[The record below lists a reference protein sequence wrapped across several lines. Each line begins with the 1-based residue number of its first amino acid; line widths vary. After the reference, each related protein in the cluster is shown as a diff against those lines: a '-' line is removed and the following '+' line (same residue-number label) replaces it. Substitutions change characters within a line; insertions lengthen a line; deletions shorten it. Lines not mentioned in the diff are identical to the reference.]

1 MENYEFERGALMKRT
16 FGKILSFAL
25 VLAMV
30 LSMVPAVLAASATDT
45 SAYLAPGSNETFTYS
60 YTGTTGSAP
69 NMAELF
75 WVSSKEDVAT
85 VTNSKAPNSSKETQ
99 TVTAVSAGTTT
110 ISVWKNEADYKKN
123 GSNYY
128 SGSALKTWTVTVTEW
143 KVTLSFSGS
152 SSGWYYG
159 SGSSSTTTISAGE
172 KKTLTATVTGP
183 QGKVANAK
191 VKFEVASGNQTMLHF
206 DSLSSTGY
214 SSTKDVTVS
223 SGYSSTATSGTAAVD
238 VYGGSKGGF
247 VTITATIVGV
257 DTSKNTNAK
266 ATITPRVIGPES
278 WTVSLPTAQQTM
290 TIKKNDYSQ
299 KLTPSVVT
307 GNSSSTVSGAKFVY
321 KFLEKR
327 SPAVADKSEYV
338 LSDSSYYMQVY
349 DGSITPYRVT
359 SGPVK
364 VRVYVEG
371 YVNNDDPDAYPY
383 AEASIMIT
391 DSTANGVSIDY
402 KNESTKFKMNNGTYV
417 LACKDTNNGTDVVF
431 TDGTEIVTALTLKAT
446 VDSTNATADAKRV
459 TWTTNA
465 PEVARFGVNNSYTG
479 DEATL
484 TTTGA
489 GSVTVTAEVDG
500 KKATMTFTVWLARE
514 YDKIVTKPDIP
525 TAISS
530 REDAFNSFSQQLV
543 TVHLSRTDGTV
554 SLPMKNVQFMDSS
567 TIQLK
572 GWIDGFDTLNRVAY
586 FPKTS
591 GADVIESGTATVS
604 DIMIINQP
612 QDATYKLNATVGTL
626 SVTASITG
634 TNKTLKTFTWYD
646 NNNKAVKTES
656 VYSTSGTAVATRT
669 STLNLS
675 DFITSAGSYGFYCVI
690 SGGNTGNNTST
701 STINTRTA
709 MITIGGDYNV
719 KITPSASS
727 VKPGDTVTL
736 NAVPQQYNPARKTY
750 TDVTGKTYTVSW
762 TVTEG
767 SDVVTLNSR
776 TGSSVTLTA
785 KSGGTATIT
794 AETTIDGNKYTGT
807 QKITVTVPAAE
818 DVRLTL
824 EEDATYVMLDGGK
837 LSDAV
842 KKATSTTPSTFSF
855 TLPTTGTIYS
865 SSSLSSSISA
875 GNKYSASD
883 VSRMAFKPSRSAG
896 SYTIDYAAYGT
907 SGQIATGKLVIMT
920 NAGTVA
926 YHISANESQT
936 MQVSDFQSVYGS
948 GLSSVKFGTASD
960 SRGALYKG
968 SSTSSGKVGSE
979 SYYVSTGTTLLK
991 NVTFIAGSSTAK
1003 YSVVIPFTAYG
1014 SNGEA
1019 NGNLVIYV
1027 NDTHSVYSTGATFK
1041 SMAIADELAPESNA
1055 SSAYITITSVVG
1067 GKLYTQYSKINSCTA
1082 LAAKDLGSTRFSFS
1096 GSNSIDN
1103 LYVLPLADS
1112 KTVEVNYTINGSDKG
1127 TLTFKVVQ
1135 QTASSKFTDV
1145 SGSFKWAAN
1154 SVDFMSGNG
1163 LVNGISTKN
1172 PNVFGPGQN
1181 MTRAML
1187 VTILYRAAGEPS
1199 VAGITNKFTDNKQ
1212 NQYYY
1217 EPVLWASSKG
1227 IVNGAT
1233 ATTFDPDGK
1242 ITREQIAAI
1251 LYRYAGSPAASSSAL
1266 NGFADQSAVSSYAV
1280 TAMQWAVGNGI
1291 ITGVSTNGRTTLS
1304 AKNNATRAQVSVMLH
1319 RFLTMEQ

>member
-1 MENYEFERGALMKRT
+1 MKRT

-30 LSMVPAVLAASATDT
+30 LSMVPTVLAATT
-45 SAYLAPGSNETFTYS
+45 TGNPQYLALGDT
-60 YTGTTGSAP
+60 
-69 NMAELF
+69 AELTCARAKY
-75 WVSSKEDVAT
+75 WVSS
-85 VTNSKAPNSSKETQ
+85 NPS
-99 TVTAVSAGTTT
+99 AVSVKAESKNKTT
-110 ISVWKNEADYKKN
+110 ITALATTSSGWGYGTATISAYEKESDYTSTNYADRHD
-123 GSNYY
+123 
-128 SGSALKTWTVTVTEW
+128 ALMTWSVTVSEW

-152 SSGWYYG
+152 SSGWNYG
-159 SGSSSTTTISAGE
+159 YGSSSTTTISAGE

-191 VKFEVASGNQTMLHF
+191 VKFEVAASNKDMLHF

-257 DTSKNTNAK
+257 VTSKNTNATT
-266 ATITPRVIGPES
+266 TITPRVIGPES

-290 TIKKNDYSQ
+290 TIKRTDYSQ

-307 GNSSSTVSGAKFVY
+307 GSGSSAVSGAKFVY
-321 KFLEKR
+321 RF
-327 SPAVADKSEYV
+327 VKSENE
-338 LSDSSYYMQVY
+338 LENTSKYMQVY
-349 DGSITPYRVT
+349 TDGSITPYQVT
-359 SGPVK
+359 TEGPVR

-391 DSTANGVSIDY
+391 DSTANGLSIDY
-402 KNESTKFKMNNGTYV
+402 EQENTKFKMNNGTYV
-417 LACKDTNNGTDVVF
+417 LAYKDTNNGYDVDF
-431 TDGTEIVTALTLKAT
+431 TDGTSIVTKFSLKAT
-446 VDSTNATADAKRV
+446 VDSTNAAADAKRV
-459 TWTTNA
+459 TWTTND
-465 PEVARFGVNNSYTG
+465 PRVARFGTNNSYTG
-479 DEATL
+479 DVATL

-500 KKATMTFTVWLARE
+500 KKATMNFVVWQARE

-525 TAISS
+525 TAISN
-530 REDAFNSFSQQLV
+530 REDAFNAFSQQYV

-554 SLPMKNVQFMDSS
+554 SLPMKDVQFVNSS

-572 GWIDGFDTLNRVAY
+572 GTIDGFDTLNRIAY
-586 FPKTS
+586 FPKS
-591 GADVIESGTATVS
+591 GVSDVIQSGKAELS

-626 SVTASITG
+626 SVTASTQS
-634 TNKTLKTFTWYD
+634 NKKLTSFTWYD
-646 NNNKAVKTES
+646 NNDKAVKAETVS
-656 VYSTSGTAVATRT
+656 NKVTHT

-675 DFITSAGSYGFYCVI
+675 DFVTSAGTYGFYCVI
-690 SGGNTGNNTST
+690 NGSGN
-701 STINTRTA
+701 STIKTRTA
-709 MITIGGDYNV
+709 IITIGGDYNV

-767 SDVVTLNSR
+767 GDVVALNSR

-818 DVRLTL
+818 DVRLML

-1055 SSAYITITSVVG
+1055 SSAYITITRVVG

-1154 SVDFMSGNG
+1154 SVDFMYGNG

>member
-1 MENYEFERGALMKRT
+1 MKRT

-30 LSMVPAVLAASATDT
+30 LSMVPAVLAAPATT
-45 SAYLAPGSNETFTYS
+45 TGNPQYLALGDT
-60 YTGTTGSAP
+60 
-69 NMAELF
+69 AELTCAGAKY
-75 WVSSKEDVAT
+75 WVSS
-85 VTNSKAPNSSKETQ
+85 NPS
-99 TVTAVSAGTTT
+99 AVSVKAESKNKTT
-110 ISVWKNEADYKKN
+110 ITALAATSSGWGYGTATISAYEKESDYTSTNYADRRD
-123 GSNYY
+123 
-128 SGSALKTWTVTVTEW
+128 ALMTWSVTVSEW
-143 KVTLSFSGS
+143 KVTLSLSGS
-152 SSGWYYG
+152 NSYYG
-159 SGSSSTTTISAGE
+159 STSTDIPAGQY
-172 KKTLTATVTGP
+172 KTLTATVTGP
-183 QGKVANAK
+183 QGKVKNAQ
-191 VKFEVASGNQTMLHF
+191 VKFSVADADMIHF
-206 DSLSSTGY
+206 DDLSNTSTDIV
-214 SSTKDVTVS
+214 KDVTVS
-223 SGYSSTATSGTAAVD
+223 GSNSSTATSGTTSVKLYGGNKGGYVTVTAKIIYNNAAVNA
-238 VYGGSKGGF
+238 KNENA
-247 VTITATIVGV
+247 TATVRPYV
-257 DTSKNTNAK
+257 
-266 ATITPRVIGPES
+266 VGPEG
-278 WTVSLPTAQQTM
+278 WTVSLPDSQLAVTL
-290 TIKKNDYSQ
+290 KKGRNTNV
-299 KLTPSVVT
+299 LTPTLKTSS
-307 GNSSSTVSGAKFVY
+307 NSSAVSGTEFVY
-321 KFLEKR
+321 KFANSADASKMQIE
-327 SPAVADKSEYV
+327 AVTYNNAASAN
-338 LSDSSYYMQVY
+338 
-349 DGSITPYRVT
+349 ITAYST
-359 SGPVK
+359 CANVK
-364 VRVYVEG
+364 VLVYVKG
-371 YVNNDDPDAYPY
+371 YETADSPH
-383 AEASIMIT
+383 AETMITVT
-391 DSTANGVSIDY
+391 DSTISSLQIGY
-402 KNESTKFKMNNGTYV
+402 KNSTTANKIADGSYV
-417 LACKDTNNGTDVVF
+417 LGYKDSTDKTGVDLS
-431 TDGTEIVTALTLKAT
+431 DGRRIVTSPVLAATVTSSKSGNETVDAARVVWTINNPSVATFADGSTETTASEVTLK
-446 VDSTNATADAKRV
+446 
-459 TWTTNA
+459 
-465 PEVARFGVNNSYTG
+465 
-479 DEATL
+479 
-484 TTTGA
+484 TTGA
-489 GSVTVTAEVDG
+489 GTVKITAKGDDKTAE
-500 KKATMTFTVWLARE
+500 MTLTVWQARE
-514 YDKIVTKPDIP
+514 YDNILTKPDIP
-525 TAISS
+525 SAVSDAKQAITKFCEQYASVK
-530 REDAFNSFSQQLV
+530 L
-543 TVHLSRTDGTV
+543 
-554 SLPMKNVQFMDSS
+554 KNVYNGRASLKIQESTVQFVSNTSS
-567 TIQLK
+567 AIQLK
-572 GWIDGFDTLNRVAY
+572 GTLDAFDTINKIAY
-586 FPKTS
+586 FPATS
-591 GADVIESGTATVS
+591 RGDVITSSTASVS
-604 DIMIINQP
+604 SIMLIEEP
-612 QDATYKLNATVGTL
+612 QDATYKLNAAVGTL
-626 SVTASITG
+626 TVKASIIGTG
-634 TNKTLKTFTWYD
+634 KTLKTFTWYD
-646 NNNKAVKTES
+646 NNNKVVDTQTVTNSA
-656 VYSTSGTAVATRT
+656 STYT
-669 STLNLS
+669 STLNLA
-675 DFITSAGSYGFYCVI
+675 DFVTSAGTYGFKCVVT
-690 SGGNTGNNTST
+690 GGTNSST
-701 STINTRTA
+701 TDTIETRTA
-709 MITIGGDYNV
+709 IITIGGDYNV

-807 QKITVTVPAAE
+807 QKITVTVPTAE
-818 DVRLTL
+818 DVQLML
-824 EEDATYVMLDGGK
+824 EEDASYVMLDGGK

-948 GLSSVKFGTASD
+948 GLSYVRFGTASD

-1041 SMAIADELAPESNA
+1041 SMAIADELAPESGA
-1055 SSAYITITSVVG
+1055 SSAYITITRVTG

-1112 KTVEVNYTINGSDKG
+1112 KTVEVSYTINGSDKG

-1154 SVDFMSGNG
+1154 SVDFMYGNG

>member
-1 MENYEFERGALMKRT
+1 MKRT

-30 LSMVPAVLAASATDT
+30 LSMVPAVLAAPATT
-45 SAYLAPGSNETFTYS
+45 TGNPQYLALGDT
-60 YTGTTGSAP
+60 
-69 NMAELF
+69 AELTCAGAKY
-75 WVSSKEDVAT
+75 WVSSNPD
-85 VTNSKAPNSSKETQ
+85 
-99 TVTAVSAGTTT
+99 AVSVAMTKTGKATITALATTSSGWGYGTAT
-110 ISVWKNEADYKKN
+110 ISAYEKESDYTSTNYADRHD
-123 GSNYY
+123 
-128 SGSALKTWTVTVTEW
+128 ARMTWSVTVSEW

-152 SSGWYYG
+152 SSGWNYG
-159 SGSSSTTTISAGE
+159 YGSSSTTTISAGE

-191 VKFEVASGNQTMLHF
+191 VKFEVAASNKDMLHF

-257 DTSKNTNAK
+257 DTSKNTNATT
-266 ATITPRVIGPES
+266 TITPRVIGPES
-278 WTVSLPTAQQTM
+278 WTVSLPTAQQSM
-290 TIKKNDYSQ
+290 TIKRTDYSQ

-307 GNSSSTVSGAKFVY
+307 GSGSAAVSGAKFVY
-321 KFLEKR
+321 RFVNGDKLENTSK
-327 SPAVADKSEYV
+327 
-338 LSDSSYYMQVY
+338 YMQVY
-349 DGSITPYRVT
+349 TDGSITPYQVT
-359 SGPVK
+359 EGPVR
-364 VRVYVEG
+364 VRAYVEG
-371 YVNNDDPDAYPY
+371 YVDNNNPGAYPY

-391 DSTANGVSIDY
+391 DSTANGLSIDY
-402 KNESTKFKMNNGTYV
+402 EQENTKFKMNNGTYV
-417 LACKDTNNGTDVVF
+417 LAYKDTNNGYDVDF
-431 TDGTEIVTALTLKAT
+431 TDGTSIVTKFSLKAT
-446 VDSTNATADAKRV
+446 VDSTNAAADAKRV
-459 TWTTNA
+459 TWTTND
-465 PEVARFGVNNSYTG
+465 PRVARFGTNNSYTG
-479 DEATL
+479 DVATL

-500 KKATMTFTVWLARE
+500 KKATMNFVVWQARE

-525 TAISS
+525 TAISN
-530 REDAFNSFSQQLV
+530 REDAFNAFSQQYV

-554 SLPMKNVQFMDSS
+554 SLPMKDVQFVNSS

-572 GWIDGFDTLNRVAY
+572 GTIDGFDTLNRIAY
-586 FPKTS
+586 FPKS
-591 GADVIESGTATVS
+591 GVSDVIESGKATLS

-626 SVTASITG
+626 SVTASTQS
-634 TNKTLKTFTWYD
+634 NKKLTSFTWYD
-646 NNNKAVKTES
+646 NNDKAVKAETVS
-656 VYSTSGTAVATRT
+656 NKVTHT

-675 DFITSAGSYGFYCVI
+675 DFVTSAGTYGFYCVI
-690 SGGNTGNNTST
+690 NGSGN
-701 STINTRTA
+701 STIKTRTA
-709 MITIGGDYNV
+709 IITIGGDYNV

-818 DVRLTL
+818 DVRLML

-920 NAGTVA
+920 NAGTVS

-948 GLSSVKFGTASD
+948 GLSSVRFGTASD

-1014 SNGEA
+1014 SNGEV

-1055 SSAYITITSVVG
+1055 SSAYITITRVVG

-1154 SVDFMSGNG
+1154 SVDFMYGNG

>member
-1 MENYEFERGALMKRT
+1 MKRT

-30 LSMVPAVLAASATDT
+30 LAMVPAVLAAPKVGDAQYLALGETANLTCTGAKFWISSNPSAVSVTKT
-45 SAYLAPGSNETFTYS
+45 ATGRATITALSTTSSGWGYGTATISAYEKESD
-60 YTGTTGSAP
+60 YTS
-69 NMAELF
+69 
-75 WVSSKEDVAT
+75 
-85 VTNSKAPNSSKETQ
+85 TNY
-99 TVTAVSAGTTT
+99 
-110 ISVWKNEADYKKN
+110 ADRHD
-123 GSNYY
+123 
-128 SGSALKTWTVTVTEW
+128 ALMTWSVTVSEW
-143 KVTLSFSGS
+143 KVTLSLSGS
-152 SSGWYYG
+152 NSYYG
-159 SGSSSTTTISAGE
+159 STSTDIPAGQY
-172 KKTLTATVTGP
+172 KTLTATVTGP
-183 QGKVANAK
+183 QGKVKDAQ
-191 VKFEVASGNQTMLHF
+191 VKFSVADADMIHF
-206 DSLSSTGY
+206 DDLSRTG
-214 SSTKDVTVS
+214 TDIVKDVTVS
-223 SGYSSTATSGTAAVD
+223 GSNSSTATSGTTSVKL
-238 VYGGSKGGF
+238 YGGSKGGY
-247 VTITATIVGV
+247 VTVTAKIIYNNDAVNEKNENATATVRPYV
-257 DTSKNTNAK
+257 
-266 ATITPRVIGPES
+266 VGPEG
-278 WTVSLPTAQQTM
+278 WTVSLPDSQLAVTL
-290 TIKKNDYSQ
+290 KKGRNTNV
-299 KLTPSVVT
+299 LTPTLKTSS
-307 GNSSSTVSGAKFVY
+307 NSSAVSGTEFVY
-321 KFLEKR
+321 KFVTTEGGK
-327 SPAVADKSEYV
+327 EIE
-338 LSDSSYYMQVY
+338 SSTSTLMQIEPVTY
-349 DGSITPYRVT
+349 NNTASANITAYST
-359 SGPVK
+359 CANVK
-364 VRVYVEG
+364 VRVYVKG
-371 YVNNDDPDAYPY
+371 YETPGSPHADA
-383 AEASIMIT
+383 MITVT
-391 DSTANGVSIDY
+391 DSTISSLQIGY
-402 KNESTKFKMNNGTYV
+402 KNSTTANKIADGSYV
-417 LACKDTNNGTDVVF
+417 LGYKDSTDK
-431 TDGTEIVTALTLKAT
+431 DGVTLSDGRRIVTSPVLAATVTSSKSGNEAVDAARVVWTVNNPSVATFADGSTETTASEVTLK
-446 VDSTNATADAKRV
+446 
-459 TWTTNA
+459 
-465 PEVARFGVNNSYTG
+465 
-479 DEATL
+479 
-484 TTTGA
+484 TTGA
-489 GSVTVTAEVDG
+489 GTVKITAKGDDKTAE
-500 KKATMTFTVWLARE
+500 MTLTVWQARE
-514 YDKIVTKPDIP
+514 YDNILTKPDIP
-525 TAISS
+525 SAVSDAKQAITKFCEQYASVELKNVYNGRASLKIQESTVQFVSNTSS
-530 REDAFNSFSQQLV
+530 AIKLKGTLDAF
-543 TVHLSRTDGTV
+543 D
-554 SLPMKNVQFMDSS
+554 
-567 TIQLK
+567 TINK
-572 GWIDGFDTLNRVAY
+572 IAY
-586 FPKTS
+586 FPATS
-591 GADVIESGTATVS
+591 GGDVITSSTASVS
-604 DIMIINQP
+604 SIMLIEEP
-612 QDATYKLNATVGTL
+612 QDATYKLNAAVGTL
-626 SVTASITG
+626 TVKASIIGTG
-634 TNKTLKTFTWYD
+634 KTLKTFTWYD
-646 NNNKAVKTES
+646 NNNKVVDTQTVTNSA
-656 VYSTSGTAVATRT
+656 STYT
-669 STLNLS
+669 STLNLA
-675 DFITSAGSYGFYCVI
+675 DFVTSAGTYGFKCVI
-690 SGGNTGNNTST
+690 TGGTDRVTE
-701 STINTRTA
+701 TIETRTA
-709 MITIGGDYNV
+709 IITIGGDYNV

-767 SDVVTLNSR
+767 GDVVALNSR

-807 QKITVTVPAAE
+807 QKITVTVPAAQ
-818 DVRLTL
+818 DVQLML
-824 EEDATYVMLDGGK
+824 EEDASYVMLDGGK

-907 SGQIATGKLVIMT
+907 SGQIATGKIVVMT

-948 GLSSVKFGTASD
+948 GLSYVRFGTASD

-1055 SSAYITITSVVG
+1055 SSAYITITRVTG

-1112 KTVEVNYTINGSDKG
+1112 KTVEVSYTINGSDKG

-1154 SVDFMSGNG
+1154 SVDFMYGNG

-1266 NGFADQSAVSSYAV
+1266 NGFTDQSAVSSYAV

>member
-1 MENYEFERGALMKRT
+1 MKRT

-30 LSMVPAVLAASATDT
+30 LAMVPAVLAAPKVGDAQYLALGETANLTCTGAKFWISSNPSAVSVKKTAT
-45 SAYLAPGSNETFTYS
+45 GRATITALSTTSSGWGYGTATISAYEKESD
-60 YTGTTGSAP
+60 YTS
-69 NMAELF
+69 
-75 WVSSKEDVAT
+75 
-85 VTNSKAPNSSKETQ
+85 TNY
-99 TVTAVSAGTTT
+99 
-110 ISVWKNEADYKKN
+110 ADKHD
-123 GSNYY
+123 
-128 SGSALKTWTVTVTEW
+128 ALMTWSVTVSEW
-143 KVTLSFSGS
+143 KVTLSLSGS
-152 SSGWYYG
+152 NSYYG
-159 SGSSSTTTISAGE
+159 STSTDIPAGQY
-172 KKTLTATVTGP
+172 KTLTATVTGP
-183 QGKVANAK
+183 QGKVKDAQ
-191 VKFEVASGNQTMLHF
+191 VKFSVADADMIHF
-206 DSLSSTGY
+206 DDLSRTG
-214 SSTKDVTVS
+214 TDIVKDVTVS
-223 SGYSSTATSGTAAVD
+223 GSNSSTATSGTTSVKL
-238 VYGGSKGGF
+238 YGGSKGGY
-247 VTITATIVGV
+247 VTVTAKIIYNNDAVNEKNENATATVRPYV
-257 DTSKNTNAK
+257 
-266 ATITPRVIGPES
+266 VGPEG
-278 WTVSLPTAQQTM
+278 WTVSLPDSQLAVTL
-290 TIKKNDYSQ
+290 KKGRNTNV
-299 KLTPSVVT
+299 LTPTLKTSS
-307 GNSSSTVSGAKFVY
+307 NSSAVSGTEFVY
-321 KFLEKR
+321 KFVTTEGGK
-327 SPAVADKSEYV
+327 EIE
-338 LSDSSYYMQVY
+338 SSTSTLMQIEPVTY
-349 DGSITPYRVT
+349 NNTASANITAYST
-359 SGPVK
+359 CANVK
-364 VRVYVEG
+364 VRVYVKG
-371 YVNNDDPDAYPY
+371 YETPGSPHADA
-383 AEASIMIT
+383 MITVT
-391 DSTANGVSIDY
+391 DSTISSLQIGY
-402 KNESTKFKMNNGTYV
+402 KNSTTANKIADGSYV
-417 LACKDTNNGTDVVF
+417 LGYKDSTDK
-431 TDGTEIVTALTLKAT
+431 DGVTLSDGRRIVTSPVLAATVTSSKSGNEAVDAARVVWTVNNPSVATFADGSTETTASEVTLK
-446 VDSTNATADAKRV
+446 
-459 TWTTNA
+459 
-465 PEVARFGVNNSYTG
+465 
-479 DEATL
+479 
-484 TTTGA
+484 TTGA
-489 GSVTVTAEVDG
+489 GTVKITAKGDDKTAE
-500 KKATMTFTVWLARE
+500 MTLTVWQARE
-514 YDKIVTKPDIP
+514 YDNILTKPDIP
-525 TAISS
+525 SAVSDAKQAITKFCEQYASVELKNVYNGRASLKIQESTVQFVSNTSS
-530 REDAFNSFSQQLV
+530 AIKLKGTLDAF
-543 TVHLSRTDGTV
+543 D
-554 SLPMKNVQFMDSS
+554 
-567 TIQLK
+567 TINK
-572 GWIDGFDTLNRVAY
+572 IAY
-586 FPKTS
+586 FPATS
-591 GADVIESGTATVS
+591 GGDVITSSTASVS
-604 DIMIINQP
+604 SIMLIEEP
-612 QDATYKLNATVGTL
+612 QDATYKLNAAVGTL
-626 SVTASITG
+626 TVKASIIGTG
-634 TNKTLKTFTWYD
+634 KTLKTFTWYD
-646 NNNKAVKTES
+646 NNNKVVDTQTVTNSA
-656 VYSTSGTAVATRT
+656 STYT
-669 STLNLS
+669 STLNLA
-675 DFITSAGSYGFYCVI
+675 DFVTSAGTYGFKCVI
-690 SGGNTGNNTST
+690 TGGTDRVTE
-701 STINTRTA
+701 TIETRTA
-709 MITIGGDYNV
+709 IITIGGDYNV

-767 SDVVTLNSR
+767 GDVVALNSR

-807 QKITVTVPAAE
+807 QKITVTVPAAQ
-818 DVRLTL
+818 DVQLML
-824 EEDATYVMLDGGK
+824 EEDASYVMLDGGK

-907 SGQIATGKLVIMT
+907 SGQIATGKIVVMT

-948 GLSSVKFGTASD
+948 GLSYVRFGTASD

-1055 SSAYITITSVVG
+1055 SSAYITITRVTG

-1112 KTVEVNYTINGSDKG
+1112 KTVEVSYTINGSDKG

-1154 SVDFMSGNG
+1154 SVDFMYGNG

>member
-1 MENYEFERGALMKRT
+1 MKRT

-30 LSMVPAVLAASATDT
+30 LSMVPAVLAATTTGDPQ
-45 SAYLAPGSNETFTYS
+45 YLALGDT
-60 YTGTTGSAP
+60 
-69 NMAELF
+69 AELTCTGAKY
-75 WVSSKEDVAT
+75 WVSSNPD
-85 VTNSKAPNSSKETQ
+85 
-99 TVTAVSAGTTT
+99 AVSVAMTKTGKATITALATTSSGWGYGGVT
-110 ISVWKNEADYKKN
+110 ISAYENKTDATGTYAQKKP
-123 GSNYY
+123 
-128 SGSALKTWTVTVTEW
+128 ALMTWSVAVSEW

-152 SSGWYYG
+152 NSGWNYG
-159 SGSSSTTTISAGE
+159 GSSSTTTISAGE

-191 VKFEVASGNQTMLHF
+191 VKFEVAAINKDMLHF

-257 DTSKNTNAK
+257 DTSKNTNATT
-266 ATITPRVIGPES
+266 TITPRVIGPES

-290 TIKKNDYSQ
+290 TIKKTDYSQ

-307 GNSSSTVSGAKFVY
+307 GSSSSTVSGAKFVY

-327 SPAVADKSEYV
+327 DSAVPGKSEYV
-338 LSDSSYYMQVY
+338 LSDSSNYMQVY
-349 DGSITPYRVT
+349 TDGSITPYRVT

-391 DSTANGVSIDY
+391 DSTANGLSIDY
-402 KNESTKFKMNNGTYV
+402 EQENTKFKMNNGTYV
-417 LACKDTNNGTDVVF
+417 LAYKDTNNNEGYAFNDADHTR
-431 TDGTEIVTALTLKAT
+431 IVTALELKAT
-446 VDSTNATADAKRV
+446 VDSTNAAADAKRV
-459 TWTTNA
+459 TWTTND
-465 PEVARFGVNNSYTG
+465 PSVARFGTNNSYTG

-489 GSVTVTAEVDG
+489 GNVTVTAEVDG
-500 KKATMTFTVWLARE
+500 KKATMNFVVWQARE
-514 YDKIVTKPDIP
+514 YDQIVTKPDIP

-530 REDAFNSFSQQLV
+530 REDAFNAFSEQYV

-554 SLPMKNVQFMDSS
+554 SLPMKDVQFVNSS

-572 GWIDGFDTLNRVAY
+572 GLINGFDSLNRIAY
-586 FPKTS
+586 FPKS
-591 GADVIESGTATVS
+591 GVSDVITSREAKLSN
-604 DIMIINQP
+604 IMIINQP

-626 SVTASITG
+626 SVTASIQN
-634 TNKTLKTFTWYD
+634 NKKLTSFTWYD
-646 NNNKAVKTES
+646 NNDKAVKTETVS
-656 VYSTSGTAVATRT
+656 DKVTHT

-675 DFITSAGSYGFYCVI
+675 DFVTSAGTYGFYCVI
-690 SGGNTGNNTST
+690 NGSDS
-701 STINTRTA
+701 STIKTRTA
-709 MITIGGDYNV
+709 IITIGGDYNV

-824 EEDATYVMLDGGK
+824 EEDASYVMLDGGK

-1027 NDTHSVYSTGATFK
+1027 NDTHPVSSTGATFK

-1127 TLTFKVVQ
+1127 TLTFKVTQ

-1154 SVDFMSGNG
+1154 SVDFMYGNG

>member
-1 MENYEFERGALMKRT
+1 MKRT

-30 LSMVPAVLAASATDT
+30 LSMVPAVLAAPKVGDAQYLALGETANLTCTGAKFWISSNPSAVSVTKT
-45 SAYLAPGSNETFTYS
+45 ATGRATITALSTTSSGWGYGTATISAYEKESD
-60 YTGTTGSAP
+60 YTS
-69 NMAELF
+69 
-75 WVSSKEDVAT
+75 
-85 VTNSKAPNSSKETQ
+85 TNY
-99 TVTAVSAGTTT
+99 
-110 ISVWKNEADYKKN
+110 ADRHD
-123 GSNYY
+123 
-128 SGSALKTWTVTVTEW
+128 ALMTWSVTVSEW
-143 KVTLSFSGS
+143 KVTLSLSGS
-152 SSGWYYG
+152 NSYYG
-159 SGSSSTTTISAGE
+159 STSTDIPAGQY
-172 KKTLTATVTGP
+172 KTLTATVTGP
-183 QGKVANAK
+183 QGKVKDAQ
-191 VKFEVASGNQTMLHF
+191 VKFSVADADMIHF
-206 DSLSSTGY
+206 DDLSRTG
-214 SSTKDVTVS
+214 TDIVKDVTVS
-223 SGYSSTATSGTAAVD
+223 GSNSSTATSGTTSVKL
-238 VYGGSKGGF
+238 YGGSKGGY
-247 VTITATIVGV
+247 VTVTAKIIYNNDAVNEKNENATATVRPYV
-257 DTSKNTNAK
+257 
-266 ATITPRVIGPES
+266 VGPEG
-278 WTVSLPTAQQTM
+278 WTVSLPDSQLAVTL
-290 TIKKNDYSQ
+290 KKGRNTNV
-299 KLTPSVVT
+299 LTPTLKTSS
-307 GNSSSTVSGAKFVY
+307 NSSAVSGTEFVY
-321 KFLEKR
+321 KFVTTEGGK
-327 SPAVADKSEYV
+327 EIE
-338 LSDSSYYMQVY
+338 SSTSTLMQIEPVTY
-349 DGSITPYRVT
+349 NNTASANITAYST
-359 SGPVK
+359 CANVK
-364 VRVYVEG
+364 VRVYVKG
-371 YVNNDDPDAYPY
+371 YETPGSPHADA
-383 AEASIMIT
+383 MITVT
-391 DSTANGVSIDY
+391 DSTISSLQIGY
-402 KNESTKFKMNNGTYV
+402 KNSTTANKIADGSYV
-417 LACKDTNNGTDVVF
+417 LGYKDSTDK
-431 TDGTEIVTALTLKAT
+431 DGVALSDGRRIVTSPVLAATVTSSKSGNEAVDAARVVWTVNNPSVATFADGSTETTASEVTLK
-446 VDSTNATADAKRV
+446 
-459 TWTTNA
+459 
-465 PEVARFGVNNSYTG
+465 
-479 DEATL
+479 
-484 TTTGA
+484 TTGA
-489 GSVTVTAEVDG
+489 GTVKITAKGDDKTAE
-500 KKATMTFTVWLARE
+500 MTLTVWQARE
-514 YDKIVTKPDIP
+514 YDNILTKPDIP
-525 TAISS
+525 SAVSDAKQAITKFCEQYASVKLKNVYNG
-530 REDAFNSFSQQLV
+530 RA
-543 TVHLSRTDGTV
+543 
-554 SLPMKNVQFMDSS
+554 SLKIQESTVQFMSNTSS
-567 TIQLK
+567 AIKLK
-572 GWIDGFDTLNRVAY
+572 GTLDAFDTINKIAY
-586 FPKTS
+586 FPATS
-591 GADVIESGTATVS
+591 GGDVITSSTASVS
-604 DIMIINQP
+604 SIMLIEEP
-612 QDATYKLNATVGTL
+612 QDATYKLNAAVGTL
-626 SVTASITG
+626 TVKASIIGTG
-634 TNKTLKTFTWYD
+634 KTLKTFTWYD
-646 NNNKAVKTES
+646 NNNKVVDTQTVTNSA
-656 VYSTSGTAVATRT
+656 STYT
-669 STLNLS
+669 STLNLA
-675 DFITSAGSYGFYCVI
+675 DFVTSAGTYGFKCVI
-690 SGGNTGNNTST
+690 TGGTDRVTE
-701 STINTRTA
+701 TIETRTA
-709 MITIGGDYNV
+709 IITIGGDYNV

-767 SDVVTLNSR
+767 GDVVTLNSR

-807 QKITVTVPAAE
+807 QKITVTVPAAQ
-818 DVRLTL
+818 DVQLML

-842 KKATSTTPSTFSF
+842 RKATSTTPSTFSF

-948 GLSSVKFGTASD
+948 GLSYVRFGTASD

-1041 SMAIADELAPESNA
+1041 SMAIANELAPESGA
-1055 SSAYITITSVVG
+1055 SSAYITITRVTG

-1154 SVDFMSGNG
+1154 SVDFMYGNG

>member
-1 MENYEFERGALMKRT
+1 MKRT

-30 LSMVPAVLAASATDT
+30 LAMVPAVLAAPKVGDAQYLALGETANLTCTGAKFWISSNPSAVSVTKT
-45 SAYLAPGSNETFTYS
+45 ETGRATITALSTTSSGWGYGTATISAYEKESD
-60 YTGTTGSAP
+60 YTS
-69 NMAELF
+69 
-75 WVSSKEDVAT
+75 
-85 VTNSKAPNSSKETQ
+85 TNY
-99 TVTAVSAGTTT
+99 
-110 ISVWKNEADYKKN
+110 ADRHD
-123 GSNYY
+123 
-128 SGSALKTWTVTVTEW
+128 ALMTWSVTVSEW
-143 KVTLSFSGS
+143 KVTLSLSGS
-152 SSGWYYG
+152 NSYYG
-159 SGSSSTTTISAGE
+159 STSTDIPAGQY
-172 KKTLTATVTGP
+172 KTLTATVTGP
-183 QGKVANAK
+183 QGKVKDAQ
-191 VKFEVASGNQTMLHF
+191 VKFSVADADMIHF
-206 DSLSSTGY
+206 DDLSRTG
-214 SSTKDVTVS
+214 TDIVKDVTVS
-223 SGYSSTATSGTAAVD
+223 GSNSSTATSGTTSVKL
-238 VYGGSKGGF
+238 YGGSKGGY
-247 VTITATIVGV
+247 VTVTAKIIYNNDAVNEKNENATATVRPYV
-257 DTSKNTNAK
+257 
-266 ATITPRVIGPES
+266 VGPEG
-278 WTVSLPTAQQTM
+278 WTVSLPDSQLAVTL
-290 TIKKNDYSQ
+290 KKGRNTNV
-299 KLTPSVVT
+299 LTPTLKTSS
-307 GNSSSTVSGAKFVY
+307 NSSAVSGTEFVY
-321 KFLEKR
+321 KFVTTEGGK
-327 SPAVADKSEYV
+327 EIE
-338 LSDSSYYMQVY
+338 SSTSTLMQIEPVTY
-349 DGSITPYRVT
+349 NNTASANITAYST
-359 SGPVK
+359 CANVK
-364 VRVYVEG
+364 VRVYVKG
-371 YVNNDDPDAYPY
+371 YETPGSPHADA
-383 AEASIMIT
+383 MITVT
-391 DSTANGVSIDY
+391 DSTISSLQIGY
-402 KNESTKFKMNNGTYV
+402 KNSTTANKIADGSYV
-417 LACKDTNNGTDVVF
+417 LGYKDSTDK
-431 TDGTEIVTALTLKAT
+431 DGVTLSDGRRIVTSPVLAATVTSSKSGNEAVDAARVVWTVNNPSVATFADGSTETTASEVTLK
-446 VDSTNATADAKRV
+446 
-459 TWTTNA
+459 
-465 PEVARFGVNNSYTG
+465 
-479 DEATL
+479 
-484 TTTGA
+484 TTGA
-489 GSVTVTAEVDG
+489 GTVKITAKGDDKTAE
-500 KKATMTFTVWLARE
+500 MTLTVWQARE
-514 YDKIVTKPDIP
+514 YDNILTKPDIP
-525 TAISS
+525 SAVSDAKQAITKFCEQYASVELKNVYNGRASLKIQESTVQFVSNTSS
-530 REDAFNSFSQQLV
+530 AIKLKGTLDAF
-543 TVHLSRTDGTV
+543 D
-554 SLPMKNVQFMDSS
+554 
-567 TIQLK
+567 TINK
-572 GWIDGFDTLNRVAY
+572 IAY
-586 FPKTS
+586 FPATS
-591 GADVIESGTATVS
+591 GGDVITSSTASVS
-604 DIMIINQP
+604 SIMLIEEP
-612 QDATYKLNATVGTL
+612 QDATYKLNAAVGTL
-626 SVTASITG
+626 TVKASIIGTG
-634 TNKTLKTFTWYD
+634 KTLKTFTWYD
-646 NNNKAVKTES
+646 NNNKVVDTQTVTNSA
-656 VYSTSGTAVATRT
+656 STYT
-669 STLNLS
+669 STLNLA
-675 DFITSAGSYGFYCVI
+675 DFVTSAGTYGFKCVI
-690 SGGNTGNNTST
+690 TGGTDRVTE
-701 STINTRTA
+701 TIETRTA
-709 MITIGGDYNV
+709 IITIGGDYNV

-767 SDVVTLNSR
+767 GDVVALNSR

-807 QKITVTVPAAE
+807 QKITVTVPAAQ
-818 DVRLTL
+818 DVQLML
-824 EEDATYVMLDGGK
+824 EEDASYVMLDGGK

-948 GLSSVKFGTASD
+948 GLSYVRFGTASD

-1055 SSAYITITSVVG
+1055 SSAYITITRVTG

-1112 KTVEVNYTINGSDKG
+1112 KTVEVSYTINGSDKG

-1154 SVDFMSGNG
+1154 SVDFMYGNG

-1266 NGFADQSAVSSYAV
+1266 NGFTDQSAVSSYAV

-1291 ITGVSTNGRTTLS
+1291 ITGVSTNDRTTLS

>member
-1 MENYEFERGALMKRT
+1 MKRT

-30 LSMVPAVLAASATDT
+30 LSMVPAVLAAPKVGDAQYLALGETANLTCTGAKFWISSNPSAVSVTKT
-45 SAYLAPGSNETFTYS
+45 ATGRATITALSTTSSGWGYGTATISAYEKESD
-60 YTGTTGSAP
+60 YTS
-69 NMAELF
+69 
-75 WVSSKEDVAT
+75 
-85 VTNSKAPNSSKETQ
+85 TNY
-99 TVTAVSAGTTT
+99 
-110 ISVWKNEADYKKN
+110 ADKHD
-123 GSNYY
+123 
-128 SGSALKTWTVTVTEW
+128 ALMTWSVTVSEW

-152 SSGWYYG
+152 SSGWNYG
-159 SGSSSTTTISAGE
+159 YGSSSTTTISAGE

-191 VKFEVASGNQTMLHF
+191 VKFEVAASNKDMLHF

-247 VTITATIVGV
+247 VTITAKIVGV
-257 DTSKNTNAK
+257 DTSKNTNATT
-266 ATITPRVIGPES
+266 TITPRVIGPES

-290 TIKKNDYSQ
+290 TIKRTDYSQ

-307 GNSSSTVSGAKFVY
+307 GSGSSAVSGAKFVY
-321 KFLEKR
+321 RF
-327 SPAVADKSEYV
+327 VKSENE
-338 LSDSSYYMQVY
+338 LENTSKYMQVY
-349 DGSITPYRVT
+349 TDGSITPYQVT
-359 SGPVK
+359 TEGPVR
-364 VRVYVEG
+364 VRAYVEG
-371 YVNNDDPDAYPY
+371 YVDNNNPEAYPY
-383 AEASIMIT
+383 AEAAIMIT
-391 DSTANGVSIDY
+391 DSTANGLSIDY
-402 KNESTKFKMNNGTYV
+402 KNENTKFKMNNGTYV
-417 LACKDTNNGTDVVF
+417 LACKDTDNGKDVDF
-431 TDGTEIVTALTLKAT
+431 ADGTCIVTALDLKAT
-446 VDSTNATADAKRV
+446 VDSTNAAADAKRV
-459 TWTTNA
+459 TWKTDDA
-465 PEVARFGVNNSYTG
+465 SVARFGVNNSYTG
-479 DEATL
+479 DVATL
-484 TTTGA
+484 TTTGT
-489 GSVTVTAEVDG
+489 GRVTVTAEVDG
-500 KKATMTFTVWLARE
+500 KKDTMTFYVWQARE
-514 YDKIVTKPDIP
+514 YDQIVTKPDIP
-525 TAISS
+525 TAISN
-530 REDAFNSFSQQLV
+530 REDAFNAFSQQYV

-554 SLPMKNVQFMDSS
+554 SLPMKDVQFVNSS

-572 GWIDGFDTLNRVAY
+572 GTIDGFDTLNRIAY
-586 FPKTS
+586 FPKS
-591 GADVIESGTATVS
+591 GVSDVIQSGKAELS

-626 SVTASITG
+626 SVTASTQS
-634 TNKTLKTFTWYD
+634 NKKLTSFTWYD
-646 NNNKAVKTES
+646 NNDKAVKAEMVNNKVT
-656 VYSTSGTAVATRT
+656 YT

-675 DFITSAGSYGFYCVI
+675 DFVTSAGTYGFYCVI
-690 SGGNTGNNTST
+690 NGSGN
-701 STINTRTA
+701 STIKTRTA
-709 MITIGGDYNV
+709 IITIGGDYNV

-818 DVRLTL
+818 DVRLML

-948 GLSSVKFGTASD
+948 GLSYVRFGTASD

-1041 SMAIADELAPESNA
+1041 SMAIADELAPESGA
-1055 SSAYITITSVVG
+1055 SSAYITITRVTG

-1154 SVDFMSGNG
+1154 SVDFMYGNG

>member
-1 MENYEFERGALMKRT
+1 MKRT

-30 LSMVPAVLAASATDT
+30 LSMVPAVLAAPATT
-45 SAYLAPGSNETFTYS
+45 TGNPQYLALGDT
-60 YTGTTGSAP
+60 
-69 NMAELF
+69 AELTCAGAKY
-75 WVSSKEDVAT
+75 WVSSNPSVVSVTKTATGRATITALSTTSSGWGYGT
-85 VTNSKAPNSSKETQ
+85 VTISAYEKEIDSTS
-99 TVTAVSAGTTT
+99 T
-110 ISVWKNEADYKKN
+110 NYADKHD
-123 GSNYY
+123 
-128 SGSALKTWTVTVTEW
+128 ARMTWSVTVSEW

-257 DTSKNTNAK
+257 DTSKNTNATT
-266 ATITPRVIGPES
+266 TITPRVIGPES
-278 WTVSLPTAQQTM
+278 WTVSLPTAQQSM
-290 TIKKNDYSQ
+290 TIKRTDYSQ

-307 GNSSSTVSGAKFVY
+307 GSGSSAVSGAKFVY
-321 KFLEKR
+321 RFVNGDKLENTSK
-327 SPAVADKSEYV
+327 
-338 LSDSSYYMQVY
+338 YMQVY
-349 DGSITPYRVT
+349 TGSITPYQVT
-359 SGPVK
+359 TEGPVR
-364 VRVYVEG
+364 VRAYVEG
-371 YVNNDDPDAYPY
+371 YVDNNNPEAYPY
-383 AEASIMIT
+383 AEAAIMIT
-391 DSTANGVSIDY
+391 DSTANGLSIDY
-402 KNESTKFKMNNGTYV
+402 EQENTKFKMNNGTYV
-417 LACKDTNNGTDVVF
+417 LAYKDTNNGYDVDF
-431 TDGTEIVTALTLKAT
+431 TDGTSIVTKFSLKAT
-446 VDSTNATADAKRV
+446 VDSTNAAADAKRV
-459 TWTTNA
+459 TWTTND
-465 PEVARFGVNNSYTG
+465 PSVARFGTNNSYTG
-479 DEATL
+479 DVATL

-500 KKATMTFTVWLARE
+500 KKATMTFTVWQARE
-514 YDKIVTKPDIP
+514 YDQIVTKPDIP
-525 TAISS
+525 TAISN
-530 REDAFNSFSQQLV
+530 REDAFNAFSQQYV

-554 SLPMKNVQFMDSS
+554 SLPMKDVQFVNSS

-572 GWIDGFDTLNRVAY
+572 GTIDGFDTLNRIAY
-586 FPKTS
+586 FPKS
-591 GADVIESGTATVS
+591 GVSDVIESGKATLS

-626 SVTASITG
+626 SVTASTQS
-634 TNKTLKTFTWYD
+634 NKKLTSFTWYD
-646 NNNKAVKTES
+646 NNDKAVKAETVS
-656 VYSTSGTAVATRT
+656 NKVTHT

-675 DFITSAGSYGFYCVI
+675 DFVTSAGTYGFYCVI
-690 SGGNTGNNTST
+690 NGSGN
-701 STINTRTA
+701 STIKTRTA
-709 MITIGGDYNV
+709 IITIGGDYNV

-807 QKITVTVPAAE
+807 QKITVTVPTAE
-818 DVRLTL
+818 DVQLML
-824 EEDATYVMLDGGK
+824 EEDASYVMLDGGK

-948 GLSSVKFGTASD
+948 GLSYVRFGTASD

-1055 SSAYITITSVVG
+1055 SSAYITITRVVG

-1154 SVDFMSGNG
+1154 SVDFMYGNG

-1233 ATTFDPDGK
+1233 ATTFDPNGNV
-1242 ITREQIAAI
+1242 TREQIAAI
-1251 LYRYAGSPAASSSAL
+1251 LYRYEGSPTVSGSLS
-1266 NGFADQSAVSSYAV
+1266 GYPDQAQVSSFAV
-1280 TAMQWAVGNGI
+1280 TAMQWAVGTGI
-1291 ITGVSTNGRTTLS
+1291 ITGVTSGGRTTLS
-1304 AKNNATRAQVSVMLH
+1304 AKGNATRAQVAVMLH
-1319 RFLTMEQ
+1319 RFLTF

>member
-30 LSMVPAVLAASATDT
+30 LSMVPAVLAAPAVGG
-45 SAYLAPGSNETFTYS
+45 ALYLAPGETKPLECKDVGGKTATYWRSSNDSAVRVAGGSDGTATITAVASSSSYYGYS
-60 YTGTTGSAP
+60 ATISAYEKASDV
-69 NMAELF
+69 N
-75 WVSSKEDVAT
+75 SSSYNEALMTWEVT
-85 VTNSKAPNSSKETQ
+85 VTNWTLTLS
-99 TVTAVSAGTTT
+99 TTT
-110 ISVWKNEADYKKN
+110 
-123 GSNYY
+123 
-128 SGSALKTWTVTVTEW
+128 SGSYDY
-143 KVTLSFSGS
+143 G
-152 SSGWYYG
+152 YG
-159 SGSSSTTTISAGE
+159 SGASAALEPG
-172 KKTLTATVTGP
+172 
-183 QGKVANAK
+183 
-191 VKFEVASGNQTMLHF
+191 AS
-206 DSLSSTGY
+206 
-214 SSTKDVTVS
+214 
-223 SGYSSTATSGTAAVD
+223 
-238 VYGGSKGGF
+238 
-247 VTITATIVGV
+247 
-257 DTSKNTNAK
+257 
-266 ATITPRVIGPES
+266 
-278 WTVSLPTAQQTM
+278 
-290 TIKKNDYSQ
+290 
-299 KLTPSVVT
+299 
-307 GNSSSTVSGAKFVY
+307 
-321 KFLEKR
+321 
-327 SPAVADKSEYV
+327 
-338 LSDSSYYMQVY
+338 
-349 DGSITPYRVT
+349 
-359 SGPVK
+359 
-364 VRVYVEG
+364 
-371 YVNNDDPDAYPY
+371 
-383 AEASIMIT
+383 
-391 DSTANGVSIDY
+391 
-402 KNESTKFKMNNGTYV
+402 
-417 LACKDTNNGTDVVF
+417 
-431 TDGTEIVTALTLKAT
+431 LTLKAT
-446 VDSTNATADAKRV
+446 VTGPKDRARDVIVGFASQYKSIATVGGAE
-459 TWTTNA
+459 TTI
-465 PEVARFGVNNSYTG
+465 GSYYVNNSGNGESTVSVAAAGGNGPSVITAYLLKKTPNPSGNENANFTVEGAASKKTYYDYVTDANGNPITKTFTVTVGGQAGYDLTLPDAQQNMTIVYNATPTKLTPALKRYGQSVSNKTFVYTSS
-479 DEATL
+479 DTATL
-484 TTTGA
+484 IVGSDGTLYPQSRTGTA
-489 GSVTVTAEVDG
+489 TVTVTVKGMTNTLSVTSNVTIVPTKADGLTIDVANATTKRELSKGNLFFGVMDTTKNGNNNITVPSEMLTSIQLTATVNSDNASDASRVQWSIPAASKNYISFDSNSSKTTATGANVTVYMRKAGTKVTVNASVDGSKEASYTFDIWQGVGYENAKAPAIAGPISSIIDTIKNLKERDIEVTLSQSKNTMYLPVKDVTPKASGSGYQFEIEVDG
-500 KKATMTFTVWLARE
+500 KYASDKTF
-514 YDKIVTKPDIP
+514 YYPINGNPKVTTTPAVSIS
-525 TAISS
+525 AITIEDQPESS
-530 REDAFNSFSQQLV
+530 V
-543 TVHLSRTDGTV
+543 
-554 SLPMKNVQFMDSS
+554 
-567 TIQLK
+567 
-572 GWIDGFDTLNRVAY
+572 
-586 FPKTS
+586 
-591 GADVIESGTATVS
+591 
-604 DIMIINQP
+604 
-612 QDATYKLNATVGTL
+612 TYKLDGTSMKLTVSAYTSDSANLLKQFIWYDGQGRAVKNESLLQGNVGKAYGISTLDLSEVITAPGSYSFYCKVIAMNDAYVISNISSVSVGGEYFVQINLNNSGTIKPGDV
-626 SVTASITG
+626 VTAS
-634 TNKTLKTFTWYD
+634 
-646 NNNKAVKTES
+646 
-656 VYSTSGTAVATRT
+656 AT
-669 STLNLS
+669 
-675 DFITSAGSYGFYCVI
+675 
-690 SGGNTGNNTST
+690 
-701 STINTRTA
+701 
-709 MITIGGDYNV
+709 
-719 KITPSASS
+719 
-727 VKPGDTVTL
+727 
-736 NAVPQQYNPARKTY
+736 PQQYNPLTKRY
-750 TDVTGKTYTVSW
+750 VDVTGKNPTISW
-762 TVTEG
+762 TSSDTAIVKVDSTGKSVKVTA
-767 SDVVTLNSR
+767 V
-776 TGSSVTLTA
+776 
-785 KSGGTATIT
+785 SGGTAKLT
-794 AETTIDGNKYTGT
+794 AKTTIDGKEYTGT
-807 QKITVTVPAAE
+807 KDITVTVPAAQ
-818 DVRLTL
+818 DVQLML
-824 EEDATYVMLDGGK
+824 EEDASYVMLDGGK

-907 SGQIATGKLVIMT
+907 SGQIATGKIVVMT

-948 GLSSVKFGTASD
+948 GLSSVRFGTASD

-1041 SMAIADELAPESNA
+1041 SMAIADELAPESGA
-1055 SSAYITITSVVG
+1055 SSAYITITRVTG

-1154 SVDFMSGNG
+1154 SVDFMYGNG

>member
-1 MENYEFERGALMKRT
+1 MKRT

-30 LSMVPAVLAASATDT
+30 LSMVPAVLAAPATT
-45 SAYLAPGSNETFTYS
+45 TGNPQYLALGDT
-60 YTGTTGSAP
+60 
-69 NMAELF
+69 AELTCTGAKY
-75 WVSSKEDVAT
+75 WVSSNPD
-85 VTNSKAPNSSKETQ
+85 
-99 TVTAVSAGTTT
+99 AVSVAMTKNGKATITALATTSSGWGYGTAT
-110 ISVWKNEADYKKN
+110 ISAYEKKIDDTSTNYADRRD
-123 GSNYY
+123 
-128 SGSALKTWTVTVTEW
+128 ALMTWSVTVSEW

-152 SSGWYYG
+152 SSGWNYG
-159 SGSSSTTTISAGE
+159 YGSSSTTTISAGE

-191 VKFEVASGNQTMLHF
+191 VKFEVAASNKDMLHF

-257 DTSKNTNAK
+257 DTSKNTNATT
-266 ATITPRVIGPES
+266 TITPRVIGPES
-278 WTVSLPTAQQTM
+278 WTVSLPTAQQSM
-290 TIKKNDYSQ
+290 TIKRTDYSQ

-307 GNSSSTVSGAKFVY
+307 GSGSAAVSGAKFVY
-321 KFLEKR
+321 RFVNGDKLENTSK
-327 SPAVADKSEYV
+327 
-338 LSDSSYYMQVY
+338 YMQVY
-349 DGSITPYRVT
+349 TDGSITPYQVT
-359 SGPVK
+359 EGPVR
-364 VRVYVEG
+364 VRAYVEG
-371 YVNNDDPDAYPY
+371 YVDNNNPGAYPY

-391 DSTANGVSIDY
+391 DSTANGLSIDY
-402 KNESTKFKMNNGTYV
+402 EQENTKFKMNNGTYV
-417 LACKDTNNGTDVVF
+417 LAYKDTNNGYDVDF
-431 TDGTEIVTALTLKAT
+431 TDGTSIVTKFSLKAT
-446 VDSTNATADAKRV
+446 VDSTNAAADAKRV
-459 TWTTNA
+459 TWTTND
-465 PEVARFGVNNSYTG
+465 PSVARFGTNNSYTG
-479 DEATL
+479 DVATL

-500 KKATMTFTVWLARE
+500 KKATMTFTVWQARE
-514 YDKIVTKPDIP
+514 YDQIVTKPDIP
-525 TAISS
+525 TAISN
-530 REDAFNSFSQQLV
+530 REDAFNAFSQQYV

-554 SLPMKNVQFMDSS
+554 SLPMKDVQFVNSS

-572 GWIDGFDTLNRVAY
+572 GTIDGFDTLNRIAY
-586 FPKTS
+586 FPKS
-591 GADVIESGTATVS
+591 GVSDVIQSGKAELS

-626 SVTASITG
+626 SVTASTQS
-634 TNKTLKTFTWYD
+634 NKKLTSFTWYD
-646 NNNKAVKTES
+646 NNDKAVKAETVS
-656 VYSTSGTAVATRT
+656 NKVTHT

-675 DFITSAGSYGFYCVI
+675 DFVTSAGTYGFYCVI
-690 SGGNTGNNTST
+690 NGSGN
-701 STINTRTA
+701 STIKTRTA
-709 MITIGGDYNV
+709 IITIGGDYNV

-818 DVRLTL
+818 DVRLML

-948 GLSSVKFGTASD
+948 GLSYVKFGTASD

-1154 SVDFMSGNG
+1154 SVDFMYGNG

-1266 NGFADQSAVSSYAV
+1266 NGFTDQSAVSSYAV

>member
-1 MENYEFERGALMKRT
+1 MKRT
-16 FGKILSFAL
+16 FGKILSFVL

-30 LSMVPAVLAASATDT
+30 LSMVPAVLAATT
-45 SAYLAPGSNETFTYS
+45 TGNPQYLALGDT
-60 YTGTTGSAP
+60 
-69 NMAELF
+69 AELTCTGAKY
-75 WVSSKEDVAT
+75 WVSS
-85 VTNSKAPNSSKETQ
+85 NPS
-99 TVTAVSAGTTT
+99 AVSVTKTATGRATITALSTTSSGWGYGTAT
-110 ISVWKNEADYKKN
+110 ISAYEKESDYTSTNYADRHD
-123 GSNYY
+123 
-128 SGSALKTWTVTVTEW
+128 ARMTWSVTVSEW

-152 SSGWYYG
+152 SSGWNYG
-159 SGSSSTTTISAGE
+159 YGSSSTTTISAGE

-191 VKFEVASGNQTMLHF
+191 VKFEVAASNKDMLHF

-257 DTSKNTNAK
+257 DTSKNTNATT
-266 ATITPRVIGPES
+266 TITPRVIGPES
-278 WTVSLPTAQQTM
+278 WTVSLPTAQQSM
-290 TIKKNDYSQ
+290 TIKRTDYSQ

-307 GNSSSTVSGAKFVY
+307 GSGSAAVSGAKFVY
-321 KFLEKR
+321 RFVNGDKLENTSK
-327 SPAVADKSEYV
+327 
-338 LSDSSYYMQVY
+338 YMQVY
-349 DGSITPYRVT
+349 TDGSITPYQVT
-359 SGPVK
+359 EGPVR
-364 VRVYVEG
+364 VRAYVEG
-371 YVNNDDPDAYPY
+371 YVDNNNPGAYPY

-391 DSTANGVSIDY
+391 DSTANGLSIDY
-402 KNESTKFKMNNGTYV
+402 EQENTKFKMNNGTYV
-417 LACKDTNNGTDVVF
+417 LAYKDTNNGYDVDF
-431 TDGTEIVTALTLKAT
+431 TDGTSIVTKFSLKAT
-446 VDSTNATADAKRV
+446 VDSTNAAADAKRV
-459 TWTTNA
+459 TWTTND
-465 PEVARFGVNNSYTG
+465 PSVARFGTNNSYTG
-479 DEATL
+479 DVATL

-500 KKATMTFTVWLARE
+500 KKATMTFTVWQARE
-514 YDKIVTKPDIP
+514 YDQIVTKPDIP
-525 TAISS
+525 TAISN
-530 REDAFNSFSQQLV
+530 REDAFNAFSQQYV

-554 SLPMKNVQFMDSS
+554 SLPMKDVQFVNSS

-572 GWIDGFDTLNRVAY
+572 GTIDGFDTLNRIAY
-586 FPKTS
+586 FPKS
-591 GADVIESGTATVS
+591 GVSDVIQSGKAELS

-626 SVTASITG
+626 SVTASTQS
-634 TNKTLKTFTWYD
+634 NKKLTSFTWYD
-646 NNNKAVKTES
+646 NNDKAVKAETVS
-656 VYSTSGTAVATRT
+656 NKVTHT

-675 DFITSAGSYGFYCVI
+675 DFVTSAGTYGFYCVI
-690 SGGNTGNNTST
+690 NGSGN
-701 STINTRTA
+701 STIKTRTA
-709 MITIGGDYNV
+709 IITIGGDYNV

-807 QKITVTVPAAE
+807 QKITVTVPAAQ
-818 DVRLTL
+818 DVQLML
-824 EEDATYVMLDGGK
+824 EEDASYVMLDGGK

-896 SYTIDYAAYGT
+896 SYTIDYAAYAT

-948 GLSSVKFGTASD
+948 GLSYVRFGTASD

-1154 SVDFMSGNG
+1154 SVDFMYGNG

>member
-1 MENYEFERGALMKRT
+1 MKRT

-60 YTGTTGSAP
+60 YTGTGTGSVP

-75 WVSSKEDVAT
+75 WVSSKTDVAT
-85 VTNSKAPNSSKETQ
+85 VTNDAAPNSSREKQ
-99 TVTAVSAGTTT
+99 KVTAVSAGTTV

-123 GSNYY
+123 GSGYY
-128 SGSALKTWTVTVTEW
+128 SSSALKTWNVTVTEW

-152 SSGWYYG
+152 SSGWNYG
-159 SGSSSTTTISAGE
+159 YGSSSTTTISAGE

-183 QGKVANAK
+183 QGKVANAQVEFK
-191 VKFEVASGNQTMLHF
+191 IASSEMLHF
-206 DSLSSTGY
+206 DSLSNTST
-214 SSTKDVTVS
+214 SSTKPVTVS
-223 SGYSSTATSGTAAVD
+223 SGYGYSSTATSGTAAVD

-247 VTITATIVGV
+247 VTITATIKNV
-257 DTSKNTNAK
+257 DTSKNTNATT
-266 ATITPRVIGPES
+266 TITPRVIGPES
-278 WTVSLPTAQQTM
+278 WTVSLPTAQQSM
-290 TIKKNDYSQ
+290 TIKRTDYSQ

-307 GNSSSTVSGAKFVY
+307 GSSSSAVSGAKFVY
-321 KFLEKR
+321 RFVNGDKLENTSK
-327 SPAVADKSEYV
+327 
-338 LSDSSYYMQVY
+338 YMQVY
-349 DGSITPYRVT
+349 TDGSITPYQVT
-359 SGPVK
+359 EGPVR
-364 VRVYVEG
+364 VRAYVEG
-371 YVNNDDPDAYPY
+371 YVDNNNPGAYPY

-391 DSTANGVSIDY
+391 DSTANGLSIDY
-402 KNESTKFKMNNGTYV
+402 EQENTKFKMNNGTYV
-417 LACKDTNNGTDVVF
+417 LAYKDTNNGYDVDF
-431 TDGTEIVTALTLKAT
+431 TDGTSIVTKFSLKAT
-446 VDSTNATADAKRV
+446 VDSTNAAADAKRV
-459 TWTTNA
+459 TWTTND
-465 PEVARFGVNNSYTG
+465 PSVARFGTNNSYTG
-479 DEATL
+479 DVATL

-500 KKATMTFTVWLARE
+500 KKATMTFTVWQARE
-514 YDKIVTKPDIP
+514 YDQIVTKPDIP
-525 TAISS
+525 TAISN
-530 REDAFNSFSQQLV
+530 REDAFNAFSQQYV

-554 SLPMKNVQFMDSS
+554 SLPMKDVQFVNSS

-572 GWIDGFDTLNRVAY
+572 GTIDGFDTLNRIAY
-586 FPKTS
+586 FPKS
-591 GADVIESGTATVS
+591 GVSDVIESGKATLS

-626 SVTASITG
+626 SVTASTQS
-634 TNKTLKTFTWYD
+634 NKKLTSFTWYD
-646 NNNKAVKTES
+646 NNDKAVKAETVS
-656 VYSTSGTAVATRT
+656 NKVTHT

-675 DFITSAGSYGFYCVI
+675 DFVTSAGTYGFYCVI
-690 SGGNTGNNTST
+690 NGSGN
-701 STINTRTA
+701 STIKTRTA
-709 MITIGGDYNV
+709 IITIGGDYNV

-807 QKITVTVPAAE
+807 QKITVTVPTAE
-818 DVRLTL
+818 DVQLML
-824 EEDATYVMLDGGK
+824 EEDASYVMLDGGK

-948 GLSSVKFGTASD
+948 GLSYVRFGTASD

-1055 SSAYITITSVVG
+1055 SSAYITITRVVG

-1127 TLTFKVVQ
+1127 TLTLKVVQ
-1135 QTASSKFTDV
+1135 QTASSRFTDV

-1154 SVDFMSGNG
+1154 SVDFMYGNG

-1266 NGFADQSAVSSYAV
+1266 NGFTDQSAVSSYAV

>member
-1 MENYEFERGALMKRT
+1 M
-16 FGKILSFAL
+16 
-25 VLAMV
+25 
-30 LSMVPAVLAASATDT
+30 
-45 SAYLAPGSNETFTYS
+45 
-60 YTGTTGSAP
+60 
-69 NMAELF
+69 
-75 WVSSKEDVAT
+75 
-85 VTNSKAPNSSKETQ
+85 
-99 TVTAVSAGTTT
+99 
-110 ISVWKNEADYKKN
+110 
-123 GSNYY
+123 
-128 SGSALKTWTVTVTEW
+128 
-143 KVTLSFSGS
+143 
-152 SSGWYYG
+152 
-159 SGSSSTTTISAGE
+159 
-172 KKTLTATVTGP
+172 
-183 QGKVANAK
+183 
-191 VKFEVASGNQTMLHF
+191 
-206 DSLSSTGY
+206 
-214 SSTKDVTVS
+214 
-223 SGYSSTATSGTAAVD
+223 
-238 VYGGSKGGF
+238 
-247 VTITATIVGV
+247 
-257 DTSKNTNAK
+257 
-266 ATITPRVIGPES
+266 
-278 WTVSLPTAQQTM
+278 
-290 TIKKNDYSQ
+290 
-299 KLTPSVVT
+299 
-307 GNSSSTVSGAKFVY
+307 
-321 KFLEKR
+321 
-327 SPAVADKSEYV
+327 
-338 LSDSSYYMQVY
+338 
-349 DGSITPYRVT
+349 
-359 SGPVK
+359 
-364 VRVYVEG
+364 
-371 YVNNDDPDAYPY
+371 
-383 AEASIMIT
+383 
-391 DSTANGVSIDY
+391 
-402 KNESTKFKMNNGTYV
+402 
-417 LACKDTNNGTDVVF
+417 
-431 TDGTEIVTALTLKAT
+431 
-446 VDSTNATADAKRV
+446 
-459 TWTTNA
+459 
-465 PEVARFGVNNSYTG
+465 
-479 DEATL
+479 
-484 TTTGA
+484 
-489 GSVTVTAEVDG
+489 
-500 KKATMTFTVWLARE
+500 
-514 YDKIVTKPDIP
+514 
-525 TAISS
+525 
-530 REDAFNSFSQQLV
+530 
-543 TVHLSRTDGTV
+543 
-554 SLPMKNVQFMDSS
+554 
-567 TIQLK
+567 
-572 GWIDGFDTLNRVAY
+572 
-586 FPKTS
+586 
-591 GADVIESGTATVS
+591 
-604 DIMIINQP
+604 
-612 QDATYKLNATVGTL
+612 
-626 SVTASITG
+626 
-634 TNKTLKTFTWYD
+634 
-646 NNNKAVKTES
+646 
-656 VYSTSGTAVATRT
+656 
-669 STLNLS
+669 
-675 DFITSAGSYGFYCVI
+675 
-690 SGGNTGNNTST
+690 
-701 STINTRTA
+701 
-709 MITIGGDYNV
+709 
-719 KITPSASS
+719 
-727 VKPGDTVTL
+727 
-736 NAVPQQYNPARKTY
+736 
-750 TDVTGKTYTVSW
+750 
-762 TVTEG
+762 
-767 SDVVTLNSR
+767 
-776 TGSSVTLTA
+776 
-785 KSGGTATIT
+785 
-794 AETTIDGNKYTGT
+794 
-807 QKITVTVPAAE
+807 
-818 DVRLTL
+818 L

-948 GLSSVKFGTASD
+948 GLSYVRFGTASD

-1041 SMAIADELAPESNA
+1041 SMAIADELAPESGA
-1055 SSAYITITSVVG
+1055 SSAYITITRVTG

-1154 SVDFMSGNG
+1154 SVDFMYGNG

>member
-1 MENYEFERGALMKRT
+1 MKRT

-25 VLAMV
+25 VLARV
-30 LSMVPAVLAASATDT
+30 LSMVPVVLAAPATT
-45 SAYLAPGSNETFTYS
+45 TGNPQYLALGDT
-60 YTGTTGSAP
+60 
-69 NMAELF
+69 AELTCTGAKY
-75 WVSSKEDVAT
+75 WVSS
-85 VTNSKAPNSSKETQ
+85 NPS
-99 TVTAVSAGTTT
+99 AVSVTKTATGRATITALSTTSSGWGYGTAT
-110 ISVWKNEADYKKN
+110 ISAYEKEIDSTSTNYADRHD
-123 GSNYY
+123 
-128 SGSALKTWTVTVTEW
+128 ALMTWSVTVSEW
-143 KVTLSFSGS
+143 KVTLSLSGS
-152 SSGWYYG
+152 NSYYG
-159 SGSSSTTTISAGE
+159 STSTDIPAGQY
-172 KKTLTATVTGP
+172 KTLTATVTGP
-183 QGKVANAK
+183 QGKVKDAQ
-191 VKFEVASGNQTMLHF
+191 VKFSVAAADTDMIHF
-206 DSLSSTGY
+206 DELSRTGADIV
-214 SSTKDVTVS
+214 KDVTVS
-223 SGYSSTATSGTAAVD
+223 GSNSSTATSGTTSVKL
-238 VYGGSKGGF
+238 YGGNKGGY
-247 VTITATIVGV
+247 VTVTAKIIYNNDAVNEKNENATATVRPYV
-257 DTSKNTNAK
+257 
-266 ATITPRVIGPES
+266 VGPEG
-278 WTVSLPTAQQTM
+278 WTVSLPDSQLAVTL
-290 TIKKNDYSQ
+290 KKGRNTNV
-299 KLTPSVVT
+299 LTPTLKTSS
-307 GNSSSTVSGAKFVY
+307 NSSAVSGTEFVY
-321 KFLEKR
+321 KFVTTEGGK
-327 SPAVADKSEYV
+327 EIE
-338 LSDSSYYMQVY
+338 SSTSTLMQIEPVTY
-349 DGSITPYRVT
+349 NNTASANITAYST
-359 SGPVK
+359 CANVK
-364 VRVYVEG
+364 VRVYVKG
-371 YVNNDDPDAYPY
+371 YETPGSPHADA
-383 AEASIMIT
+383 MITVT
-391 DSTANGVSIDY
+391 DSTITSLQIGY
-402 KNESTKFKMNNGTYV
+402 KNSTTANKIADGSYV
-417 LACKDTNNGTDVVF
+417 LGYKDSTDKTDVDLS
-431 TDGTEIVTALTLKAT
+431 DGRRIVTSPVLAATVTSSKSGNETVDAARVVWTVNNPSVATFADGSTETTASEVTLK
-446 VDSTNATADAKRV
+446 
-459 TWTTNA
+459 
-465 PEVARFGVNNSYTG
+465 
-479 DEATL
+479 
-484 TTTGA
+484 TTGA
-489 GSVTVTAEVDG
+489 GTVKITAKGDDKTAE
-500 KKATMTFTVWLARE
+500 MTLTVWQARE
-514 YDKIVTKPDIP
+514 YDNILTKPDIP
-525 TAISS
+525 SAVSDAKQAITKFCEQYASVELKNVYNGRAS
-530 REDAFNSFSQQLV
+530 LKIQESTVQFLSNTSNEIRLKGTLDAF
-543 TVHLSRTDGTV
+543 D
-554 SLPMKNVQFMDSS
+554 
-567 TIQLK
+567 TINK
-572 GWIDGFDTLNRVAY
+572 IAY
-586 FPKTS
+586 FPTTS
-591 GADVIESGTATVS
+591 GGDVITSGKASVS
-604 DIMIINQP
+604 SIMLIEEP
-612 QDATYKLNATVGTL
+612 QDATYKLNAAVGTL
-626 SVTASITG
+626 TVKASVIGAD
-634 TNKTLKTFTWYD
+634 KTLKSFTWYD
-646 NNNKAVKTES
+646 NNNKVVDTQS
-656 VYSTSGTAVATRT
+656 VDYDKKKLVSTYT
-669 STLNLS
+669 STLNLA
-675 DFITSAGSYGFYCVI
+675 DFVTSAGTYGFKCVI
-690 SGGNTGNNTST
+690 TAGLGSNKSSVTD
-701 STINTRTA
+701 TIETRTA
-709 MITIGGDYNV
+709 IITIGGDYNV

-750 TDVTGKTYTVSW
+750 TDVIGKTYTVSW

-1135 QTASSKFTDV
+1135 QTASSRFTDV

>member
-1 MENYEFERGALMKRT
+1 MKRT

-30 LSMVPAVLAASATDT
+30 LAMVPAVLAAPKVGDAQYLALGETANLTCTGAKFWISSNPSAVSVTKT
-45 SAYLAPGSNETFTYS
+45 ATGRATITALSTTSSGWGYGTATISAYEKESD
-60 YTGTTGSAP
+60 YTS
-69 NMAELF
+69 
-75 WVSSKEDVAT
+75 
-85 VTNSKAPNSSKETQ
+85 TNY
-99 TVTAVSAGTTT
+99 
-110 ISVWKNEADYKKN
+110 ADRHD
-123 GSNYY
+123 
-128 SGSALKTWTVTVTEW
+128 ALMTWSVTVSEW
-143 KVTLSFSGS
+143 KVTLSLSGS
-152 SSGWYYG
+152 NSYYG
-159 SGSSSTTTISAGE
+159 STSTDIPAGQY
-172 KKTLTATVTGP
+172 KTLTATVTGP
-183 QGKVANAK
+183 QGKVKDAQ
-191 VKFEVASGNQTMLHF
+191 VKFSVADADMIHF
-206 DSLSSTGY
+206 DDLSRTG
-214 SSTKDVTVS
+214 TDIVKDVTVS
-223 SGYSSTATSGTAAVD
+223 GSNSSTATSGTTSVKL
-238 VYGGSKGGF
+238 YGGSKGGY
-247 VTITATIVGV
+247 VTVTAKIIYNNDAVNEKNENATATVRPYV
-257 DTSKNTNAK
+257 
-266 ATITPRVIGPES
+266 VGPEG
-278 WTVSLPTAQQTM
+278 WTVSLPDSQLAVTL
-290 TIKKNDYSQ
+290 KKGRNTNV
-299 KLTPSVVT
+299 LTPTLKTSS
-307 GNSSSTVSGAKFVY
+307 NSSAVSGTEFVY
-321 KFLEKR
+321 KFVTTEGGK
-327 SPAVADKSEYV
+327 EIE
-338 LSDSSYYMQVY
+338 SSTSTLMQIEPVTY
-349 DGSITPYRVT
+349 NNTASANITAYST
-359 SGPVK
+359 CANVK
-364 VRVYVEG
+364 VRVYVKG
-371 YVNNDDPDAYPY
+371 YETPGSPHADA
-383 AEASIMIT
+383 MITVT
-391 DSTANGVSIDY
+391 DSTISSLQIGY
-402 KNESTKFKMNNGTYV
+402 KNSTTANKIADGSYV
-417 LACKDTNNGTDVVF
+417 LGYKDSTDK
-431 TDGTEIVTALTLKAT
+431 DGVTLSDGRRIVTSPVLAATVTSSKSGNEAVDAARVVWTVNNPSVATFADGSTETTASEVTLK
-446 VDSTNATADAKRV
+446 
-459 TWTTNA
+459 
-465 PEVARFGVNNSYTG
+465 
-479 DEATL
+479 
-484 TTTGA
+484 TTGA
-489 GSVTVTAEVDG
+489 GTVKITAKGDDKTAE
-500 KKATMTFTVWLARE
+500 MTLTVWQARE
-514 YDKIVTKPDIP
+514 YDNILTKPDIP
-525 TAISS
+525 SAVSDAKQAITKFCEQYASVELKNVYNGRASLKIQESTVQFVSNTSS
-530 REDAFNSFSQQLV
+530 AIKLKGTLDAF
-543 TVHLSRTDGTV
+543 D
-554 SLPMKNVQFMDSS
+554 
-567 TIQLK
+567 TINK
-572 GWIDGFDTLNRVAY
+572 IAY
-586 FPKTS
+586 FPATS
-591 GADVIESGTATVS
+591 GGDVITSSTASVS
-604 DIMIINQP
+604 SIMLIEEP
-612 QDATYKLNATVGTL
+612 QDATYKLNAAVGTL
-626 SVTASITG
+626 TVKASIIGTG
-634 TNKTLKTFTWYD
+634 KTLKTFTWYD
-646 NNNKAVKTES
+646 NNNKVVDTQTVTNSA
-656 VYSTSGTAVATRT
+656 STYT
-669 STLNLS
+669 STLNLA
-675 DFITSAGSYGFYCVI
+675 DFVTSAGTYGFKCVI
-690 SGGNTGNNTST
+690 TGGTDRVTE
-701 STINTRTA
+701 TIETRTA
-709 MITIGGDYNV
+709 IITIGGDYNV

-767 SDVVTLNSR
+767 GDVVALNSR

-807 QKITVTVPAAE
+807 QKITVTVPAAQ
-818 DVRLTL
+818 DVQLML
-824 EEDATYVMLDGGK
+824 EEDASYVMLDGGK

-907 SGQIATGKLVIMT
+907 SGQIATGKIVVMT

-948 GLSSVKFGTASD
+948 GLSYVRFGTASD

-1055 SSAYITITSVVG
+1055 SSAYITITRVTG

-1112 KTVEVNYTINGSDKG
+1112 KTVEVSYTINGSDKG

-1154 SVDFMSGNG
+1154 SVDFMYGNG

>member
-1 MENYEFERGALMKRT
+1 MKRT

-30 LSMVPAVLAASATDT
+30 LAMVPAVLAAPKVGDAQYLALGETANLTCTGAKFWISSNPSAVSVTKT
-45 SAYLAPGSNETFTYS
+45 ATGRAAITALSTTSSGWGYGTATISAYEKESD
-60 YTGTTGSAP
+60 YTS
-69 NMAELF
+69 
-75 WVSSKEDVAT
+75 
-85 VTNSKAPNSSKETQ
+85 TNY
-99 TVTAVSAGTTT
+99 
-110 ISVWKNEADYKKN
+110 ADRHD
-123 GSNYY
+123 
-128 SGSALKTWTVTVTEW
+128 ALMTWSVTVSEW

-152 SSGWYYG
+152 SSGWNYG
-159 SGSSSTTTISAGE
+159 YGSSSTTTISAGE

-191 VKFEVASGNQTMLHF
+191 VKFEVAASNKDMLHF

-247 VTITATIVGV
+247 VTITAKIVGV
-257 DTSKNTNAK
+257 DTSKNTNATT
-266 ATITPRVIGPES
+266 TITPRVIGPES

-290 TIKKNDYSQ
+290 TIKRTDYSQ

-307 GNSSSTVSGAKFVY
+307 GSGSSAVSGAKFVY
-321 KFLEKR
+321 RF
-327 SPAVADKSEYV
+327 VKSENE
-338 LSDSSYYMQVY
+338 LENTSKYMQVY
-349 DGSITPYRVT
+349 TDGSITPYQVT
-359 SGPVK
+359 TEGPVR
-364 VRVYVEG
+364 VRAYVEG
-371 YVNNDDPDAYPY
+371 YVDNNNPEAYPY
-383 AEASIMIT
+383 AEAAIMIT
-391 DSTANGVSIDY
+391 DSTANGLSIDY
-402 KNESTKFKMNNGTYV
+402 KNENTKFKMNNGTYV
-417 LACKDTNNGTDVVF
+417 LACKDTDNGKDVDF
-431 TDGTEIVTALTLKAT
+431 ADGTCIVTALDLKAT
-446 VDSTNATADAKRV
+446 VDSTNAAADAKRV
-459 TWTTNA
+459 TWKTDDA
-465 PEVARFGVNNSYTG
+465 SVARFGVNNSYTG
-479 DEATL
+479 DVATL
-484 TTTGA
+484 TTTGT
-489 GSVTVTAEVDG
+489 GRVTVTAEVDG
-500 KKATMTFTVWLARE
+500 KKDTMTFYVWQARE
-514 YDKIVTKPDIP
+514 YDQIVTKPDIP
-525 TAISS
+525 TAISN
-530 REDAFNSFSQQLV
+530 REDAFNAFSQQYV

-554 SLPMKNVQFMDSS
+554 SLPMKDVQFVNSS

-572 GWIDGFDTLNRVAY
+572 GTIDGFDTLNRIAY
-586 FPKTS
+586 FPKS
-591 GADVIESGTATVS
+591 GVSDVIQSGKAELS

-626 SVTASITG
+626 SVTASTQS
-634 TNKTLKTFTWYD
+634 NKKLTSFTWYD
-646 NNNKAVKTES
+646 NNDKAVKAETVS
-656 VYSTSGTAVATRT
+656 NKVTHT

-675 DFITSAGSYGFYCVI
+675 DFVTSAGTYGFYCVI
-690 SGGNTGNNTST
+690 NGSGN
-701 STINTRTA
+701 STIKTRTA
-709 MITIGGDYNV
+709 IITIGGDYNV

-818 DVRLTL
+818 DVRLML
-824 EEDATYVMLDGGK
+824 EEDASYVMLDGGK

-948 GLSSVKFGTASD
+948 GLSYVRFGTASD

-1014 SNGEA
+1014 SNGEV

-1055 SSAYITITSVVG
+1055 SSAYITITRVVG

-1154 SVDFMSGNG
+1154 SVDFMYGNG

-1266 NGFADQSAVSSYAV
+1266 NGFADRSAVSSYAV

>member
-1 MENYEFERGALMKRT
+1 MKRT

-30 LSMVPAVLAASATDT
+30 LSMVPVVLAAPATTTDN
-45 SAYLAPGSNETFTYS
+45 SRYLALGDT
-60 YTGTTGSAP
+60 
-69 NMAELF
+69 AELTCAGAKY
-75 WVSSKEDVAT
+75 WVSSNPDAVSVAMTKIGKATITALSTTSSGWGYGT
-85 VTNSKAPNSSKETQ
+85 VTI
-99 TVTAVSAGTTT
+99 SAYEKKIDDTST
-110 ISVWKNEADYKKN
+110 NYADRRD
-123 GSNYY
+123 
-128 SGSALKTWTVTVTEW
+128 ALMTWSVTVSEW

-152 SSGWYYG
+152 SSGWNYG
-159 SGSSSTTTISAGE
+159 YGSSSTTTISAGE

-191 VKFEVASGNQTMLHF
+191 VKFEVAASNKDMLHF

-257 DTSKNTNAK
+257 DTSKNTNATT
-266 ATITPRVIGPES
+266 TITPRVIGPES
-278 WTVSLPTAQQTM
+278 WTVSLPTAQQSM
-290 TIKKNDYSQ
+290 TIKRTDYSQ

-307 GNSSSTVSGAKFVY
+307 GSGSSAVSGAKFVY
-321 KFLEKR
+321 RF
-327 SPAVADKSEYV
+327 VKSENE
-338 LSDSSYYMQVY
+338 LENTSKYMQVY
-349 DGSITPYRVT
+349 TDGSITPYQVT
-359 SGPVK
+359 TEGPVR

-391 DSTANGVSIDY
+391 DSTANGLSIDY
-402 KNESTKFKMNNGTYV
+402 EQENTKFKMNNGTYV
-417 LACKDTNNGTDVVF
+417 LACKDTDNGKDVDF
-431 TDGTEIVTALTLKAT
+431 ADGTCIVTALDLKAT
-446 VDSTNATADAKRV
+446 VDSTNAAADAKRV
-459 TWTTNA
+459 TWKTDDA
-465 PEVARFGVNNSYTG
+465 SVARFGVNNSYTG
-479 DEATL
+479 DVATL
-484 TTTGA
+484 TTTGT
-489 GSVTVTAEVDG
+489 GRVTVTAEVDG
-500 KKATMTFTVWLARE
+500 KKATMTFTVWQARE
-514 YDKIVTKPDIP
+514 YDQIVTKPDIP
-525 TAISS
+525 TAISN
-530 REDAFNSFSQQLV
+530 REDAFNAFSQQYV

-554 SLPMKNVQFMDSS
+554 SLPMKDVQFVNSS

-572 GWIDGFDTLNRVAY
+572 GTIDGFDTLNRIAY
-586 FPKTS
+586 FPKS
-591 GADVIESGTATVS
+591 GVSDVIESGKATLS

-626 SVTASITG
+626 SVTASTQS
-634 TNKTLKTFTWYD
+634 NKKLTSFTWYD
-646 NNNKAVKTES
+646 NNDKAVKAETVS
-656 VYSTSGTAVATRT
+656 NKVTHT

-675 DFITSAGSYGFYCVI
+675 DFVTSAGTYGFYCVI
-690 SGGNTGNNTST
+690 NGSGN
-701 STINTRTA
+701 STIKTRTA
-709 MITIGGDYNV
+709 IITIGGDYNV

-818 DVRLTL
+818 DVRLML

-842 KKATSTTPSTFSF
+842 RKATSTTPSTFSF

-1055 SSAYITITSVVG
+1055 SSAYITITRVVG

-1154 SVDFMSGNG
+1154 SVDFMYGNG

>member
-1 MENYEFERGALMKRT
+1 MKRT

-30 LSMVPAVLAASATDT
+30 LSMVPVVLAATT
-45 SAYLAPGSNETFTYS
+45 TGNPQYLALGDT
-60 YTGTTGSAP
+60 
-69 NMAELF
+69 AELTCTGAKY
-75 WVSSKEDVAT
+75 WVSSNPSAVSVTKT
-85 VTNSKAPNSSKETQ
+85 VTGRATITALSTTSSGWGYG
-99 TVTAVSAGTTT
+99 TAT
-110 ISVWKNEADYKKN
+110 ISAYEKESDYTSTNYADRRD
-123 GSNYY
+123 
-128 SGSALKTWTVTVTEW
+128 ALMTWSVTVSEW

-152 SSGWYYG
+152 SSGWNYG
-159 SGSSSTTTISAGE
+159 YGSSSTTTISAGE

-191 VKFEVASGNQTMLHF
+191 VKFEVAASNKDMLHF

-257 DTSKNTNAK
+257 DTSKNTNATT
-266 ATITPRVIGPES
+266 TITPRVIGPES
-278 WTVSLPTAQQTM
+278 WTVSLPTAQQSM
-290 TIKKNDYSQ
+290 TIKRTDYSQ

-307 GNSSSTVSGAKFVY
+307 GSGSSAVSGAKFVY
-321 KFLEKR
+321 RF
-327 SPAVADKSEYV
+327 VKSENE
-338 LSDSSYYMQVY
+338 LENTSKYMQVY
-349 DGSITPYRVT
+349 TDGSITPYQVT
-359 SGPVK
+359 TEGPVR
-364 VRVYVEG
+364 VRAYVEG
-371 YVNNDDPDAYPY
+371 YVDNNNPEAYPY
-383 AEASIMIT
+383 AEAAIMIT

-402 KNESTKFKMNNGTYV
+402 KTEKTKFKMNNGTYV
-417 LACKDTNNGTDVVF
+417 LAYKDTNNNEGYAFNDADQTR
-431 TDGTEIVTALTLKAT
+431 IVTALELKAT
-446 VDSTNATADAKRV
+446 VDSTSAAADAKRV
-459 TWTTNA
+459 TWTTND
-465 PEVARFGVNNSYTG
+465 PSVARFGTNNSYTG
-479 DEATL
+479 DEAIL

-500 KKATMTFTVWLARE
+500 KKATMNFVVWQARE
-514 YDKIVTKPDIP
+514 YDEIVTKPDIP

-530 REDAFNSFSQQLV
+530 REDAFNAFSEQYV

-554 SLPMKNVQFMDSS
+554 SLPMKDVQFVDSS
-567 TIQLK
+567 KIQLK
-572 GWIDGFDTLNRVAY
+572 GWINGFDKLNRIAY
-586 FPKTS
+586 FPKS
-591 GADVIESGTATVS
+591 GVSDVITSREAKLSN
-604 DIMIINQP
+604 IMIINQP

-626 SVTASITG
+626 SVTASIQN
-634 TNKTLKTFTWYD
+634 NKKLTSFTWYD
-646 NNNKAVKTES
+646 NNDKAVKTETVS
-656 VYSTSGTAVATRT
+656 DKVTHT

-675 DFITSAGSYGFYCVI
+675 DFVTSAGTYGFYCVI
-690 SGGNTGNNTST
+690 NGSDS
-701 STINTRTA
+701 STIKTRTA
-709 MITIGGDYNV
+709 IITIGGDYNV

-727 VKPGDTVTL
+727 VKPGNTVTL

-807 QKITVTVPAAE
+807 QKITVTVPTAE
-818 DVRLTL
+818 DVQLML
-824 EEDATYVMLDGGK
+824 EEDASYVMLDGGK

-948 GLSSVKFGTASD
+948 GLSYVRFGTASD

-1055 SSAYITITSVVG
+1055 SSAYITITRVTG

-1154 SVDFMSGNG
+1154 SVDFMYGNG

-1266 NGFADQSAVSSYAV
+1266 NGFTDQSAVSSYAV

>member
-1 MENYEFERGALMKRT
+1 MKRT

-30 LSMVPAVLAASATDT
+30 LSMVPAVLAASAADT
-45 SAYLAPGSNETFTYS
+45 NAYLAPGFDETFTYS
-60 YTGTTGSAP
+60 YTGTGTAP
-69 NMAELF
+69 DMSQLF
-75 WVSSKEDVAT
+75 WVSGNVKVAT
-85 VTNSKAPNSSKETQ
+85 VTNDAGESSISKASQ
-99 TVTAVSAGTTT
+99 TVTAVAAGSTT
-110 ISVWKNEADYKKN
+110 ISVWKNQEDYNKN
-123 GSNYY
+123 KNSYY
-128 SGSALKTWTVTVTEW
+128 SSSALKTWTVTVTGW
-143 KVTLSFSGS
+143 KVSLSFSGS
-152 SSGWYYG
+152 NNGWY
-159 SGSSSTTTISAGE
+159 GSSSSTGTTINAGS
-172 KKTLTATVTGP
+172 KATLTATVTGP
-183 QGKVANAK
+183 AGKLENAK
-191 VKFEVASGNQTMLHF
+191 VKFE
-206 DSLSSTGY
+206 
-214 SSTKDVTVS
+214 TKDKTIALLDNSTNTQVTKPVS
-223 SGYSSTATSGTAAVD
+223 TTSSNWGSSSATTGTATVD
-238 VYGGSKGGF
+238 VYGGTMGGY
-247 VTITATIVGV
+247 VDITATVMVG
-257 DTSKNTNAK
+257 NTAVNLSTNPDAT
-266 ATITPRVIGPES
+266 ATITPYINGPEG
-278 WTVSLPTAQQTM
+278 WTVSLPENQRTL
-290 TIKKNDYSQ
+290 TIKKTDNTQYL
-299 KLTPSVVT
+299 KPTAT
-307 GNSSSTVSGAKFVY
+307 GLSGSTQPEFVY
-321 KFLEKR
+321 KFVNG
-327 SPAVADKSEYV
+327 SS
-338 LSDSSYYMQVY
+338 LSDSSNYMQIASN
-349 DGSITPYRVT
+349 GRITPRKTCQNV
-359 SGPVK
+359 V
-364 VRVYVEG
+364 VRVYVKG
-371 YVNNDDPDAYPY
+371 YTGDTNPY
-383 AEASIMIT
+383 AETSITIT
-391 DSTANGVSIDY
+391 DSTANGLSIDY
-402 KNESTKFKMNNGTYV
+402 KNENTKFKMNNGTYV
-417 LACKDTNNGTDVVF
+417 LACKDTDNGKDVDF
-431 TDGTEIVTALTLKAT
+431 ADGTCIVTALDLKAT
-446 VDSTNATADAKRV
+446 VDSTSAAADARRV

-465 PEVARFGVNNSYTG
+465 PEVARFGTNNSYTG

-489 GSVTVTAEVDG
+489 GNVTVTAEVDG
-500 KKATMTFTVWLARE
+500 KKATMNFVVWQARE
-514 YDKIVTKPDIP
+514 YDQIVTKPDIP
-525 TAISS
+525 TAISN
-530 REDAFNSFSQQLV
+530 REDAFNAFSQQYV

-554 SLPMKNVQFMDSS
+554 SLPMKDVQFVNSS

-572 GWIDGFDTLNRVAY
+572 GTIDGFDTLNRIAY
-586 FPKTS
+586 FPKS
-591 GADVIESGTATVS
+591 GVSDVIQSGKAELS

-626 SVTASITG
+626 SVTASTQNG
-634 TNKTLKTFTWYD
+634 KKLTSFTWYD
-646 NNNKAVKTES
+646 NNDKAVKAETVS
-656 VYSTSGTAVATRT
+656 NKVTHT

-675 DFITSAGSYGFYCVI
+675 DFVTSAGTYGFYCVI
-690 SGGNTGNNTST
+690 NGSNN
-701 STINTRTA
+701 STIKTRTA
-709 MITIGGDYNV
+709 IITIGGDYNV

-767 SDVVTLNSR
+767 GDVVTLNSR

-818 DVRLTL
+818 DVRLML
-824 EEDATYVMLDGGK
+824 EEDASYVMLDGGK

-948 GLSSVKFGTASD
+948 GLSSVRFGTASD

-1027 NDTHSVYSTGATFK
+1027 NDTHPVYSTGATFK

-1154 SVDFMSGNG
+1154 SVDFMYGNG

-1266 NGFADQSAVSSYAV
+1266 NGFTDQSAVSSYAV

-1319 RFLTMEQ
+1319 RFLAMEQ

>member
-1 MENYEFERGALMKRT
+1 MKRT

-30 LSMVPAVLAASATDT
+30 LSMVPAVLAAPAVGG
-45 SAYLAPGSNETFTYS
+45 ALYLAPGETKPLECKDVGGKTATYWRSSNDSAVRVAGGSDGTATITAVASSSSYYGYS
-60 YTGTTGSAP
+60 ATISAYEKASDV
-69 NMAELF
+69 N
-75 WVSSKEDVAT
+75 SSSYNEALMTWEVT
-85 VTNSKAPNSSKETQ
+85 VTN
-99 TVTAVSAGTTT
+99 
-110 ISVWKNEADYKKN
+110 
-123 GSNYY
+123 
-128 SGSALKTWTVTVTEW
+128 WTL
-143 KVTLSFSGS
+143 TL
-152 SSGWYYG
+152 
-159 SGSSSTTTISAGE
+159 STTTSGSYDYGYGSSASAALEPG
-172 KKTLTATVTGP
+172 
-183 QGKVANAK
+183 
-191 VKFEVASGNQTMLHF
+191 AS
-206 DSLSSTGY
+206 
-214 SSTKDVTVS
+214 
-223 SGYSSTATSGTAAVD
+223 
-238 VYGGSKGGF
+238 
-247 VTITATIVGV
+247 
-257 DTSKNTNAK
+257 
-266 ATITPRVIGPES
+266 
-278 WTVSLPTAQQTM
+278 
-290 TIKKNDYSQ
+290 
-299 KLTPSVVT
+299 
-307 GNSSSTVSGAKFVY
+307 
-321 KFLEKR
+321 
-327 SPAVADKSEYV
+327 
-338 LSDSSYYMQVY
+338 
-349 DGSITPYRVT
+349 
-359 SGPVK
+359 
-364 VRVYVEG
+364 
-371 YVNNDDPDAYPY
+371 
-383 AEASIMIT
+383 
-391 DSTANGVSIDY
+391 
-402 KNESTKFKMNNGTYV
+402 
-417 LACKDTNNGTDVVF
+417 
-431 TDGTEIVTALTLKAT
+431 LTLKAT
-446 VDSTNATADAKRV
+446 VTGPKDRARDVIVGFASQYKSIATVGGAE
-459 TWTTNA
+459 TTI
-465 PEVARFGVNNSYTG
+465 GSYYVNNSGNGESTVSVAAAGGNGPSVITAYLLKKTPNPSGNENANFTVEGAASKKTYYDYVTDANGNPITKTFTVTVGGQAGYDLTLPDAQQNMTIVYNATPTKLTPALKRYGQSVSNKTFVYTSS
-479 DEATL
+479 DTATL
-484 TTTGA
+484 IVGSDGTLYPQSRTGTA
-489 GSVTVTAEVDG
+489 TVTVTVKGMTNTLSVTSNVTIVPTKADGLTIDVANATTKRELSKGNLFFGVMDTTKNGNNNITVPSEMLTSIQLTATVNSDNASDASRVQWSIPAASKNYISFDSNSSKTTATGANVTVYMRKAGTKVTVNASVDGSKEASYTFDIWQGVGYENAKAPAIAGPISSIIDTIKNLKERDIEVTLSQSKNTMYLPVKDVTPKASGSGYQFEIEVDG
-500 KKATMTFTVWLARE
+500 KYASDKTF
-514 YDKIVTKPDIP
+514 YYPINGNPKVTTTPAVSIS
-525 TAISS
+525 AITIEDQPESS
-530 REDAFNSFSQQLV
+530 V
-543 TVHLSRTDGTV
+543 
-554 SLPMKNVQFMDSS
+554 
-567 TIQLK
+567 
-572 GWIDGFDTLNRVAY
+572 
-586 FPKTS
+586 
-591 GADVIESGTATVS
+591 
-604 DIMIINQP
+604 
-612 QDATYKLNATVGTL
+612 TYKLDGTSMKLTVSAYTSDSANLLKQFIWYDGQGRAVKNESLLQGNVGKAYGISTLDLSEVITAPGSYSFYCKVIAMNDAYVISNISSVSVGGEYFVQINLNNSGTIKPGDV
-626 SVTASITG
+626 VTAS
-634 TNKTLKTFTWYD
+634 
-646 NNNKAVKTES
+646 
-656 VYSTSGTAVATRT
+656 AT
-669 STLNLS
+669 
-675 DFITSAGSYGFYCVI
+675 
-690 SGGNTGNNTST
+690 
-701 STINTRTA
+701 
-709 MITIGGDYNV
+709 
-719 KITPSASS
+719 
-727 VKPGDTVTL
+727 
-736 NAVPQQYNPARKTY
+736 PQQYNPLTKRY
-750 TDVTGKTYTVSW
+750 VDVTGKNPTISW
-762 TVTEG
+762 TSSDTAIVKVDSTGKSVKVTA
-767 SDVVTLNSR
+767 V
-776 TGSSVTLTA
+776 
-785 KSGGTATIT
+785 SGGTAKLT
-794 AETTIDGNKYTGT
+794 AKTTIDGKEYTGT
-807 QKITVTVPAAE
+807 KDITVTVPAAQ
-818 DVRLTL
+818 DVQLML
-824 EEDATYVMLDGGK
+824 EEDASYVMLDGGK

-907 SGQIATGKLVIMT
+907 SGQIATGKIVVMT

-948 GLSSVKFGTASD
+948 GLSSVRFGTASD

-1041 SMAIADELAPESNA
+1041 SMAIADELAPESGA
-1055 SSAYITITSVVG
+1055 SSAYITITRVTG

-1154 SVDFMSGNG
+1154 SVDFMYGNG

>member
-1 MENYEFERGALMKRT
+1 MKRT

-45 SAYLAPGSNETFTYS
+45 KTGDPQYLALGETANLTCKGAKFWISSNPSAVSVTKTATGEATITALATTSSGWGYGGVTISAYENKTDA
-60 YTGTTGSAP
+60 TGTYEQKKPARMTWS
-69 NMAELF
+69 
-75 WVSSKEDVAT
+75 V
-85 VTNSKAPNSSKETQ
+85 
-99 TVTAVSAGTTT
+99 AVS
-110 ISVWKNEADYKKN
+110 
-123 GSNYY
+123 
-128 SGSALKTWTVTVTEW
+128 EW

-152 SSGWYYG
+152 NSGWNYG
-159 SGSSSTTTISAGE
+159 GSSSTTTISAGE

-183 QGKVANAK
+183 QGKVANAQVEFK
-191 VKFEVASGNQTMLHF
+191 IASSDNEMLHF
-206 DSLSSTGY
+206 DSLSNTKT

-223 SGYSSTATSGTAAVD
+223 SGYGYSSTATSGTAAVD

-247 VTITATIVGV
+247 VTITATIKNV
-257 DTSKNTNAK
+257 DTSKNTNATT
-266 ATITPRVIGPES
+266 TITPRVIGPES

-290 TIKKNDYSQ
+290 TIKRTDYSQ

-307 GNSSSTVSGAKFVY
+307 GSSSSAVSGAKFVY
-321 KFLEKR
+321 RFVKSDGKLENT
-327 SPAVADKSEYV
+327 SV
-338 LSDSSYYMQVY
+338 YMQVY
-349 DGSITPYRVT
+349 TNGSITPYQVT
-359 SGPVK
+359 TEGPVR
-364 VRVYVEG
+364 VRAYVEG
-371 YVNNDDPDAYPY
+371 YVDNDKPDAYPY

-391 DSTANGVSIDY
+391 DSTANSVSIDY
-402 KNESTKFKMNNGTYV
+402 KNENTKFKMNNGTYV
-417 LACKDTNNGTDVVF
+417 LAYKDTNNGEDVNF
-431 TDGTEIVTALTLKAT
+431 TDGTCIVTALDLKAT
-446 VDSTNATADAKRV
+446 VDSTNAAADAKRV
-459 TWTTNA
+459 TWTTND
-465 PEVARFGVNNSYTG
+465 PSVARFGTNNSYTG
-479 DEATL
+479 DVATL
-484 TTTGA
+484 TTTGT

-500 KKATMTFTVWLARE
+500 KKATMTFYVWLARE

-824 EEDATYVMLDGGK
+824 EEDASYVMLDGGK

-1027 NDTHSVYSTGATFK
+1027 NDTHPVSSTGATFK

-1055 SSAYITITSVVG
+1055 SSAYITITSVIG

-1154 SVDFMSGNG
+1154 SIDFMYGNG

>member
-1 MENYEFERGALMKRT
+1 MKRT

-30 LSMVPAVLAASATDT
+30 LAMVPAVLAAPKVGDAQYLALGETANLTCTGAKFWISSNPSAVSVTKT
-45 SAYLAPGSNETFTYS
+45 ATGRATITALSTTSSGWGYGTATISAYEKESD
-60 YTGTTGSAP
+60 YTS
-69 NMAELF
+69 
-75 WVSSKEDVAT
+75 
-85 VTNSKAPNSSKETQ
+85 TNY
-99 TVTAVSAGTTT
+99 
-110 ISVWKNEADYKKN
+110 ADRHD
-123 GSNYY
+123 
-128 SGSALKTWTVTVTEW
+128 ALMTWSVTVSEW
-143 KVTLSFSGS
+143 KVTLSLSGS
-152 SSGWYYG
+152 NSYYG
-159 SGSSSTTTISAGE
+159 STSTDIPAGQY
-172 KKTLTATVTGP
+172 KTLTATVTGP
-183 QGKVANAK
+183 QGKVKDAQ
-191 VKFEVASGNQTMLHF
+191 VKFSVADADMIHF
-206 DSLSSTGY
+206 DDLSRTG
-214 SSTKDVTVS
+214 TDIVKDVTVS
-223 SGYSSTATSGTAAVD
+223 GSNSSTATSGTTSVKL
-238 VYGGSKGGF
+238 YGGSKGGY
-247 VTITATIVGV
+247 VTVTAKIIYNNDAVNEKNENATATVRPYV
-257 DTSKNTNAK
+257 
-266 ATITPRVIGPES
+266 VGPEG
-278 WTVSLPTAQQTM
+278 WTVSLPDSQLAVTL
-290 TIKKNDYSQ
+290 KKGRNTNV
-299 KLTPSVVT
+299 LTPTLKTSS
-307 GNSSSTVSGAKFVY
+307 NSSAVSGTEFVY
-321 KFLEKR
+321 KFVTTEGGKEIESGTSTL
-327 SPAVADKSEYV
+327 
-338 LSDSSYYMQVY
+338 MQIEPVTY
-349 DGSITPYRVT
+349 NNTASANITAYST
-359 SGPVK
+359 CANVK
-364 VRVYVEG
+364 VRVYVKG
-371 YVNNDDPDAYPY
+371 YETPGSPHADA
-383 AEASIMIT
+383 MITVT
-391 DSTANGVSIDY
+391 DSTISSLQIGY
-402 KNESTKFKMNNGTYV
+402 KNSTTANKIADGSYV
-417 LACKDTNNGTDVVF
+417 LGYKDSTDK
-431 TDGTEIVTALTLKAT
+431 DGVTLSDGRRIVTSPVLAATVTSSKSGNEAVDAARVVWTVNNPSVATFADGSTETTASEVTLK
-446 VDSTNATADAKRV
+446 
-459 TWTTNA
+459 
-465 PEVARFGVNNSYTG
+465 
-479 DEATL
+479 
-484 TTTGA
+484 TTGA
-489 GSVTVTAEVDG
+489 GTVKITAKGDDKTAE
-500 KKATMTFTVWLARE
+500 MTLTVWQARE
-514 YDKIVTKPDIP
+514 YDNILTKPDIP
-525 TAISS
+525 SAVSDAKQAITKFCEQYASVELKNVYNGRASLKIQESTVQFVSNTSS
-530 REDAFNSFSQQLV
+530 AIKLKGTLDAF
-543 TVHLSRTDGTV
+543 D
-554 SLPMKNVQFMDSS
+554 
-567 TIQLK
+567 TINK
-572 GWIDGFDTLNRVAY
+572 IAY
-586 FPKTS
+586 FPATS
-591 GADVIESGTATVS
+591 GGDVITSSTASVS
-604 DIMIINQP
+604 SIMLIEEP
-612 QDATYKLNATVGTL
+612 QDATYKLNAAVGTL
-626 SVTASITG
+626 TVKASIIGTG
-634 TNKTLKTFTWYD
+634 KTLKTFTWYD
-646 NNNKAVKTES
+646 NNNKVVDTQTVTNSA
-656 VYSTSGTAVATRT
+656 STYT
-669 STLNLS
+669 STLNLA
-675 DFITSAGSYGFYCVI
+675 DFVTSAGTYGFKCVI
-690 SGGNTGNNTST
+690 TGGTDRVTE
-701 STINTRTA
+701 TIETRTA
-709 MITIGGDYNV
+709 IITIGGDYNV

-767 SDVVTLNSR
+767 GDVVALNSR

-807 QKITVTVPAAE
+807 QKITVTVPAAQ
-818 DVRLTL
+818 DVQLML
-824 EEDATYVMLDGGK
+824 EEDASYVMLDGGK

-907 SGQIATGKLVIMT
+907 SGQIATGKIVVMT

-948 GLSSVKFGTASD
+948 GLSYVRFGTASD

-1055 SSAYITITSVVG
+1055 SSAYITITRVTG

-1154 SVDFMSGNG
+1154 SVDFMYGNG

-1199 VAGITNKFTDNKQ
+1199 VAGITNKFTDNRQ

-1266 NGFADQSAVSSYAV
+1266 NGFADRSAVSSYAV

>member
-1 MENYEFERGALMKRT
+1 MKRT

-30 LSMVPAVLAASATDT
+30 LAMVPAVLAAPKVGDAQYLALGETANLTCTGAKFWISSNPSAVSVTKT
-45 SAYLAPGSNETFTYS
+45 ATGRATITALSTTSSGWGYGTATISAYEKESD
-60 YTGTTGSAP
+60 YTS
-69 NMAELF
+69 
-75 WVSSKEDVAT
+75 
-85 VTNSKAPNSSKETQ
+85 TNY
-99 TVTAVSAGTTT
+99 
-110 ISVWKNEADYKKN
+110 ADRHD
-123 GSNYY
+123 
-128 SGSALKTWTVTVTEW
+128 ALMTWSVTVSEW
-143 KVTLSFSGS
+143 KVTLSLSGS
-152 SSGWYYG
+152 NSYYG
-159 SGSSSTTTISAGE
+159 STSTDIPAGQY
-172 KKTLTATVTGP
+172 KTLTATVTGP
-183 QGKVANAK
+183 QGKVKDAQ
-191 VKFEVASGNQTMLHF
+191 VKFSVADADMIHF
-206 DSLSSTGY
+206 DDLSRTG
-214 SSTKDVTVS
+214 TDIVKDVTVS
-223 SGYSSTATSGTAAVD
+223 GSNSSTATSGTTSVKL
-238 VYGGSKGGF
+238 YGGSKGGY
-247 VTITATIVGV
+247 VTVTAKIIYNNDAVNEKNENATATVRPYV
-257 DTSKNTNAK
+257 
-266 ATITPRVIGPES
+266 VGPEG
-278 WTVSLPTAQQTM
+278 WTVSLPDSQLAVTL
-290 TIKKNDYSQ
+290 KKGRNTNV
-299 KLTPSVVT
+299 LTPTLKTSS
-307 GNSSSTVSGAKFVY
+307 NSSAVSGTEFVY
-321 KFLEKR
+321 KFVTTEGGK
-327 SPAVADKSEYV
+327 EIE
-338 LSDSSYYMQVY
+338 SSTSTLMQIEPVTY
-349 DGSITPYRVT
+349 NNTASANITAYST
-359 SGPVK
+359 CANVK
-364 VRVYVEG
+364 VRVYVKG
-371 YVNNDDPDAYPY
+371 YETPGSPHADA
-383 AEASIMIT
+383 MITVT
-391 DSTANGVSIDY
+391 DSTISSLQIGY
-402 KNESTKFKMNNGTYV
+402 KNSTTANKIADGSYV
-417 LACKDTNNGTDVVF
+417 LGYKDSTDK
-431 TDGTEIVTALTLKAT
+431 DGVTLSDGRRIVTSPVLAATVTSSKSGNEAVDAARVVWTVNNPSVATFADGSTETTASEVTLK
-446 VDSTNATADAKRV
+446 
-459 TWTTNA
+459 
-465 PEVARFGVNNSYTG
+465 
-479 DEATL
+479 
-484 TTTGA
+484 TTGA
-489 GSVTVTAEVDG
+489 GTVKITAKGDDKTAE
-500 KKATMTFTVWLARE
+500 MTLTVWQARE
-514 YDKIVTKPDIP
+514 YDNILTKPDIP
-525 TAISS
+525 SAVSDAKQAITKFCEQYASVELKNVYNGRASLKIQESTVQFVSNTSS
-530 REDAFNSFSQQLV
+530 AIKLKGTLDAF
-543 TVHLSRTDGTV
+543 D
-554 SLPMKNVQFMDSS
+554 
-567 TIQLK
+567 TINK
-572 GWIDGFDTLNRVAY
+572 IAY
-586 FPKTS
+586 FPATS
-591 GADVIESGTATVS
+591 GGDVITSSTASVS
-604 DIMIINQP
+604 SIMLIEEP
-612 QDATYKLNATVGTL
+612 QDATYKLNAAVGTL
-626 SVTASITG
+626 TVKASIIGTG
-634 TNKTLKTFTWYD
+634 KTLKTFTWYD
-646 NNNKAVKTES
+646 NNNKVVDTQTVTNSA
-656 VYSTSGTAVATRT
+656 STYT
-669 STLNLS
+669 STLNLA
-675 DFITSAGSYGFYCVI
+675 DFVTSAGTYGFKCVI
-690 SGGNTGNNTST
+690 TGGTDRVTE
-701 STINTRTA
+701 TIETRTA
-709 MITIGGDYNV
+709 IITIGGDYNV

-767 SDVVTLNSR
+767 GDVVALNSR

-807 QKITVTVPAAE
+807 QKITVTVPAAQ
-818 DVRLTL
+818 DVQLML
-824 EEDATYVMLDGGK
+824 EEDASYVMLDGGK

-907 SGQIATGKLVIMT
+907 SGQIATGKIVVMT

-948 GLSSVKFGTASD
+948 GLSYVRFGTASD

-1055 SSAYITITSVVG
+1055 SSAYITITRVTG

-1112 KTVEVNYTINGSDKG
+1112 KTVEVSYTINGSDKG

-1154 SVDFMSGNG
+1154 SVDFMYGNG

-1291 ITGVSTNGRTTLS
+1291 ITGVSTNDRTTLS

>member
-1 MENYEFERGALMKRT
+1 MKRT

-45 SAYLAPGSNETFTYS
+45 NAYLAPGFNETFTYS
-60 YTGTTGSAP
+60 YTGTGTPPDMSQ
-69 NMAELF
+69 LF
-75 WVSSKEDVAT
+75 WVSGNEKVAT
-85 VTNSKAPNSSKETQ
+85 VTNTTDGSSISKASQ
-99 TVTAVSAGTTT
+99 TVTAVATGSTT
-110 ISVWKNEADYKKN
+110 ISVWKNQEDYNKN
-123 GSNYY
+123 KNSYY
-128 SGSALKTWTVTVTEW
+128 SSTALKTWNVTVTGW
-143 KVTLSFSGS
+143 KVVLSFSGS
-152 SSGWYYG
+152 NSGWYG
-159 SGSSSTTTISAGE
+159 SGSSTGTTINAGS
-172 KKTLTATVTGP
+172 KATLTATVTGP
-183 QGKVANAK
+183 AGKVENAK
-191 VKFEVASGNQTMLHF
+191 VKFTTADKTIALLDNNSSNTQVTKPVSTTSSSWGSGSAT
-206 DSLSSTGY
+206 TG
-214 SSTKDVTVS
+214 
-223 SGYSSTATSGTAAVD
+223 TATVD
-238 VYGGSKGGF
+238 VYGGTMGGY
-247 VTITATIVGV
+247 VDITATVMVG
-257 DTSKNTNAK
+257 DTAVNLSTNPDAT
-266 ATITPRVIGPES
+266 ATITPYINGPEG
-278 WTVSLPTAQQTM
+278 WTVSLPENQRTL
-290 TIKKNDYSQ
+290 TIKKTDNTQYL
-299 KLTPSVVT
+299 KPTVT
-307 GNSSSTVSGAKFVY
+307 GFSGSTQPEFVY
-321 KFLEKR
+321 KFVDG
-327 SPAVADKSEYV
+327 AN
-338 LSDSSYYMQVY
+338 LSDSSTYMQIASN
-349 DGSITPYRVT
+349 GRITPRMTCQNV
-359 SGPVK
+359 V
-364 VRVYVEG
+364 VRVYVKG
-371 YVNNDDPDAYPY
+371 YTGDTNPY
-383 AEASIMIT
+383 AETSITIT
-391 DSTANGVSIDY
+391 DSTANGLSIDY
-402 KNESTKFKMNNGTYV
+402 EQENTKFKMNNGTYV
-417 LACKDTNNGTDVVF
+417 LAYKDTNNGYDVDF
-431 TDGTEIVTALTLKAT
+431 TDGTSIVTKFSLKAT
-446 VDSTNATADAKRV
+446 VDSTNAAADAKRV
-459 TWTTNA
+459 TWTTND
-465 PEVARFGVNNSYTG
+465 PRVARFGTNNSYTG
-479 DEATL
+479 DVATL

-500 KKATMTFTVWLARE
+500 KKATMNFVVWQARE
-514 YDKIVTKPDIP
+514 YDQIVTKPDIP
-525 TAISS
+525 TAISN
-530 REDAFNSFSQQLV
+530 REDAFNAFSQQYV
-543 TVHLSRTDGTV
+543 TVHLSRTDGTA
-554 SLPMKNVQFMDSS
+554 SLPMKNVQFVSSS

-572 GWIDGFDTLNRVAY
+572 GWIDGFDTINKVAY
-586 FPKTS
+586 FPKSTVS
-591 GADVIESGTATVS
+591 DVIESRTATVS
-604 DIMIINQP
+604 DIMIVSQP

-626 SVTASITG
+626 SVTASLTG

-656 VYSTSGTAVATRT
+656 VYPNSKDRAVLTYT

-675 DFITSAGSYGFYCVI
+675 DFVTSAGSYGFYCVI
-690 SGGNTGNNTST
+690 SSGNTDKTASTIT

-709 MITIGGDYNV
+709 MVTIGGDYNV

-1027 NDTHSVYSTGATFK
+1027 NDTHSVSSTGATFK

-1154 SVDFMSGNG
+1154 SVDFMYGNG

>member
-1 MENYEFERGALMKRT
+1 MKRT

-30 LSMVPAVLAASATDT
+30 LSMVPAVLAASAADT
-45 SAYLAPGSNETFTYS
+45 NVYLAPGQNEDFTYS
-60 YTGTTGSAP
+60 YTGTGTAP

-75 WVSSKEDVAT
+75 WVSSRTDVAT
-85 VTNSKAPNSSKETQ
+85 VANEAAANSSREKQ
-99 TVTAVSAGTTT
+99 VVKAVSAGTTV

-123 GSNYY
+123 GSGYY
-128 SGSALKTWTVTVTEW
+128 SSSALKTWTVTVTGW
-143 KVTLSFSGS
+143 KVSLSFSGS
-152 SSGWYYG
+152 NNGWY
-159 SGSSSTTTISAGE
+159 GSSSSTGTTINAGS
-172 KKTLTATVTGP
+172 KATLTATVTGP
-183 QGKVANAK
+183 SGKLENAK
-191 VKFEVASGNQTMLHF
+191 VKFE
-206 DSLSSTGY
+206 
-214 SSTKDVTVS
+214 TKDKTIALLDNNSNNTQVTKPVTTTS
-223 SGYSSTATSGTAAVD
+223 SSWGSSSATTGTATVD
-238 VYGGSKGGF
+238 VYGGTMGGY
-247 VTITATIVGV
+247 VDITATVMVG
-257 DTSKNTNAK
+257 NTAVNLTTNPD
-266 ATITPRVIGPES
+266 ATATVRPYVVGPEG
-278 WTVSLPTAQQTM
+278 WTVSLPDSQLAVTL
-290 TIKKNDYSQ
+290 KKGRNTNV
-299 KLTPSVVT
+299 LTPTLKTSS
-307 GNSSSTVSGAKFVY
+307 NSSAVSGTEFVY
-321 KFLEKR
+321 KFADANDASKMQIE
-327 SPAVADKSEYV
+327 AVTYNNAASAN
-338 LSDSSYYMQVY
+338 
-349 DGSITPYRVT
+349 ITAYST
-359 SGPVK
+359 CANVK
-364 VRVYVEG
+364 VLVYVKG
-371 YVNNDDPDAYPY
+371 YETTGSPH
-383 AEASIMIT
+383 AETMITVT
-391 DSTANGVSIDY
+391 DSTISSLQIGY
-402 KNESTKFKMNNGTYV
+402 KNSTTANKIADGSYV
-417 LACKDTNNGTDVVF
+417 LGYKDSTDK
-431 TDGTEIVTALTLKAT
+431 DGVTLSDDRRIVTSPVLAATVTSSKSGNEAVDAARVVWTINNPSVATFADGSTETTASEVTLK
-446 VDSTNATADAKRV
+446 
-459 TWTTNA
+459 
-465 PEVARFGVNNSYTG
+465 
-479 DEATL
+479 
-484 TTTGA
+484 TTGA
-489 GSVTVTAEVDG
+489 GTVKITAKGDDKTAE
-500 KKATMTFTVWLARE
+500 MTLTVWQARE
-514 YDKIVTKPDIP
+514 YDNILTKPDIP
-525 TAISS
+525 SAVSDAKQAITKFCEQYASVK
-530 REDAFNSFSQQLV
+530 L
-543 TVHLSRTDGTV
+543 
-554 SLPMKNVQFMDSS
+554 KNVYNGRASLKIQESTVQFVSNTSS
-567 TIQLK
+567 AIQLK
-572 GWIDGFDTLNRVAY
+572 GTLDAFDTINKIAY
-586 FPKTS
+586 FPATS
-591 GADVIESGTATVS
+591 RGDVITSSTASVS
-604 DIMIINQP
+604 SIMLIEEP
-612 QDATYKLNATVGTL
+612 QDATYKLNAAVGTL
-626 SVTASITG
+626 TVKASIIGTG
-634 TNKTLKTFTWYD
+634 KTLKTFTWYD
-646 NNNKAVKTES
+646 NNNKVVDTQTVTNSA
-656 VYSTSGTAVATRT
+656 STYT
-669 STLNLS
+669 STLNLA
-675 DFITSAGSYGFYCVI
+675 DFVTSAGTYGFKCVI
-690 SGGNTGNNTST
+690 TGGTNSST
-701 STINTRTA
+701 TDTIETRTA
-709 MITIGGDYNV
+709 IITIGGDYNV

-824 EEDATYVMLDGGK
+824 EEDASYVMLDGGK

-948 GLSSVKFGTASD
+948 GLSYVRFGTASD

-1055 SSAYITITSVVG
+1055 SSAYITITRVVG

-1154 SVDFMSGNG
+1154 SVDFMYGNG

>member
-1 MENYEFERGALMKRT
+1 MKRT

-30 LSMVPAVLAASATDT
+30 LSMVPAVLAAPATT
-45 SAYLAPGSNETFTYS
+45 TGNPQYLALGDT
-60 YTGTTGSAP
+60 
-69 NMAELF
+69 AELTCAGAKY
-75 WVSSKEDVAT
+75 WVSSNPD
-85 VTNSKAPNSSKETQ
+85 
-99 TVTAVSAGTTT
+99 AVSVAMTETDKATITALATTSSGWGYGTAT
-110 ISVWKNEADYKKN
+110 ISAYEKKSDYTSTNYADKHD
-123 GSNYY
+123 
-128 SGSALKTWTVTVTEW
+128 ARMTWSVTVSEW
-143 KVTLSFSGS
+143 KVTLSLSGS
-152 SSGWYYG
+152 NSYYG
-159 SGSSSTTTISAGE
+159 STSTDIPAGQY
-172 KKTLTATVTGP
+172 KTLTATVTGP
-183 QGKVANAK
+183 QGKVKDAQ
-191 VKFEVASGNQTMLHF
+191 VKFSVAAADTDMIHF
-206 DSLSSTGY
+206 DELSRTGADIV
-214 SSTKDVTVS
+214 KDVTVS
-223 SGYSSTATSGTAAVD
+223 GSNSSTATSGTTSVKLYGGNKGGYVTVTAKIIYNNAAVNE
-238 VYGGSKGGF
+238 KNENA
-247 VTITATIVGV
+247 TATVRPYV
-257 DTSKNTNAK
+257 
-266 ATITPRVIGPES
+266 VGPEG
-278 WTVSLPTAQQTM
+278 WTVSLPDSQLAVTL
-290 TIKKNDYSQ
+290 KKGRNTNV
-299 KLTPSVVT
+299 LTPTLKTSS
-307 GNSSSTVSGAKFVY
+307 NSSAVSGTEFVY
-321 KFLEKR
+321 KFAN
-327 SPAVADKSEYV
+327 SADASK
-338 LSDSSYYMQVY
+338 MQIEAATY
-349 DGSITPYRVT
+349 NNAASANITAYST
-359 SGPVK
+359 CANVK
-364 VRVYVEG
+364 VLVYVKG
-371 YVNNDDPDAYPY
+371 YETADSPH
-383 AEASIMIT
+383 AETMITVT
-391 DSTANGVSIDY
+391 DSTISSLQIGY
-402 KNESTKFKMNNGTYV
+402 KNSTTANKIADGSYV
-417 LACKDTNNGTDVVF
+417 LGYKDSTDKTGVDLS
-431 TDGTEIVTALTLKAT
+431 DGRRIVTSPVLAATVTSSKSGNEAVDAARVVWTINNPSVATFADGSTETTASEVTLK
-446 VDSTNATADAKRV
+446 
-459 TWTTNA
+459 
-465 PEVARFGVNNSYTG
+465 
-479 DEATL
+479 
-484 TTTGA
+484 TTGA
-489 GSVTVTAEVDG
+489 GTVKITAKGDDKTAE
-500 KKATMTFTVWLARE
+500 MTLTVWQARE
-514 YDKIVTKPDIP
+514 YDNILTKPDIP
-525 TAISS
+525 SAVSDAKQAITKFCEQYASVK
-530 REDAFNSFSQQLV
+530 L
-543 TVHLSRTDGTV
+543 
-554 SLPMKNVQFMDSS
+554 KNVYNGRASLKIQESTVQFVSNTSS
-567 TIQLK
+567 AIQLK
-572 GWIDGFDTLNRVAY
+572 GTLDAFDTINKIAY
-586 FPKTS
+586 FPATS
-591 GADVIESGTATVS
+591 RGDVITSSTASVS
-604 DIMIINQP
+604 SIMLIEEP
-612 QDATYKLNATVGTL
+612 QDATYKLNAAVGTL
-626 SVTASITG
+626 TVKASIIGTG
-634 TNKTLKTFTWYD
+634 KTLKTFTWYD
-646 NNNKAVKTES
+646 NNNKVVDTQTVTNPA
-656 VYSTSGTAVATRT
+656 STYT
-669 STLNLS
+669 STLNLA
-675 DFITSAGSYGFYCVI
+675 DFVTSAGTYGFKCVVT
-690 SGGNTGNNTST
+690 GGTNSST
-701 STINTRTA
+701 TDTIETRTA
-709 MITIGGDYNV
+709 IITIGGDYNV

-807 QKITVTVPAAE
+807 QKITVTVPTAE
-818 DVRLTL
+818 DVRLML

-1014 SNGEA
+1014 SNGEV

-1055 SSAYITITSVVG
+1055 SSAYITITRVTG

-1154 SVDFMSGNG
+1154 SVDFMYGNG

>member
-1 MENYEFERGALMKRT
+1 MKRT

-30 LSMVPAVLAASATDT
+30 LSMVPTVLAATT
-45 SAYLAPGSNETFTYS
+45 TGNPQYLALGDT
-60 YTGTTGSAP
+60 
-69 NMAELF
+69 AELTCTGAKY
-75 WVSSKEDVAT
+75 WVSS
-85 VTNSKAPNSSKETQ
+85 NPS
-99 TVTAVSAGTTT
+99 AVSVTKTATGRATITALSTTSSGWGYGTAT
-110 ISVWKNEADYKKN
+110 ISAYEKESDYTSTNYADRHD
-123 GSNYY
+123 
-128 SGSALKTWTVTVTEW
+128 ARMTWSVTVSEW

-152 SSGWYYG
+152 SSGWNYG
-159 SGSSSTTTISAGE
+159 YGSSSTTTISAGE

-183 QGKVANAK
+183 QGKVANAQVEFK
-191 VKFEVASGNQTMLHF
+191 IASSDKEMLHF
-206 DSLSSTGY
+206 DSLSSTGT
-214 SSTKDVTVS
+214 SSTKNVTVS

-247 VTITATIVGV
+247 VTITATIKNV
-257 DTSKNTNAK
+257 DVSKNTNATT
-266 ATITPRVIGPES
+266 TITPRVIGPES

-290 TIKKNDYSQ
+290 TIKKTDYSQ

-327 SPAVADKSEYV
+327 NSAALGKSEYV
-338 LSDSSYYMQVY
+338 LSDSSNYMQVY
-349 DGSITPYRVT
+349 TDGSITPYRVT
-359 SGPVK
+359 SGPVR

-402 KNESTKFKMNNGTYV
+402 KTEDTKFKMNNGTYV
-417 LACKDTNNGTDVVF
+417 LAYKDTNNSTGYEFD
-431 TDGTEIVTALTLKAT
+431 DGTRIVTALELKAT
-446 VDSTNATADAKRV
+446 VNSTNATADAKRV

-465 PEVARFGVNNSYTG
+465 PEVARFGTNNSYTG

-500 KKATMTFTVWLARE
+500 KKATMNFVVWQARE
-514 YDKIVTKPDIP
+514 YDQIVTKPDIP

-530 REDAFNSFSQQLV
+530 REDAFNAFSEQYV
-543 TVHLSRTDGTV
+543 TVHLSRTDGKV
-554 SLPMKNVQFMDSS
+554 SLPMKDVQFVDSS
-567 TIQLK
+567 KIQLK
-572 GWIDGFDTLNRVAY
+572 GWIDGFDSLNRIAY
-586 FPKTS
+586 FPKSGVSDVITS
-591 GADVIESGTATVS
+591 GEAKLSN
-604 DIMIINQP
+604 IMIINQP

-626 SVTASITG
+626 SVTASIQN
-634 TNKTLKTFTWYD
+634 NKKLTSFTWYD
-646 NNNKAVKTES
+646 NNDKAVKTETVS
-656 VYSTSGTAVATRT
+656 DKVTHT

-675 DFITSAGSYGFYCVI
+675 DFVTSAGTYGFYCVI
-690 SGGNTGNNTST
+690 NGSDS
-701 STINTRTA
+701 STIKTRTA
-709 MITIGGDYNV
+709 IITIGGDYNV

-794 AETTIDGNKYTGT
+794 AETTIDGNKYTGK

-818 DVRLTL
+818 DVRLML

-920 NAGTVA
+920 NAGTVS

-948 GLSSVKFGTASD
+948 GLSSVRFGTASD

-1014 SNGEA
+1014 SNGEV

-1055 SSAYITITSVVG
+1055 SSAYITITRVVG

-1154 SVDFMSGNG
+1154 SVDFMYGNG

-1251 LYRYAGSPAASSSAL
+1251 LYRYAQYKGCDTTAKADLSK
-1266 NGFADQSAVSSYAV
+1266 FADAAQVGSYAV
-1280 TAMQWAVGNGI
+1280 EAIRWANAEGL
-1291 ITGVSTNGRTTLS
+1291 VSGTSDTTLTPGGS
-1304 AKNNATRAQVSVMLH
+1304 ATRAQAAVILT
-1319 RFLTMEQ
+1319 RFCQNIVK

>member
-1 MENYEFERGALMKRT
+1 MKRT

-25 VLAMV
+25 VLAM
-30 LSMVPAVLAASATDT
+30 LLAMVPAVLAAPKVGDAQYLALGETANLTCTGAKFWISSNPSAVSVTKTATGRATITALSTTSSGWGYGTATISAYEKKIDDT
-45 SAYLAPGSNETFTYS
+45 S
-60 YTGTTGSAP
+60 
-69 NMAELF
+69 
-75 WVSSKEDVAT
+75 
-85 VTNSKAPNSSKETQ
+85 TNY
-99 TVTAVSAGTTT
+99 
-110 ISVWKNEADYKKN
+110 ADR
-123 GSNYY
+123 GD
-128 SGSALKTWTVTVTEW
+128 ALMTWSVTVSEW
-143 KVTLSFSGS
+143 KVTLSLSGS
-152 SSGWYYG
+152 NSYYG
-159 SGSSSTTTISAGE
+159 STSTDIPAGQY
-172 KKTLTATVTGP
+172 KTLTATVTGP
-183 QGKVANAK
+183 QGKVKDAQ
-191 VKFEVASGNQTMLHF
+191 VKFSVADADMIHF
-206 DSLSSTGY
+206 DDLSRTG
-214 SSTKDVTVS
+214 TDIVKDVTVS
-223 SGYSSTATSGTAAVD
+223 GSNSSTATSGTTSVKL
-238 VYGGSKGGF
+238 YGGSKGGY
-247 VTITATIVGV
+247 VTVTAKIIYNNDAVNEKNENATATVRPYV
-257 DTSKNTNAK
+257 
-266 ATITPRVIGPES
+266 VGPEG
-278 WTVSLPTAQQTM
+278 WTVSLPDSQLAVTL
-290 TIKKNDYSQ
+290 KKGRNTNV
-299 KLTPSVVT
+299 LTPTLKTSS
-307 GNSSSTVSGAKFVY
+307 NSSAVSGTEFVY
-321 KFLEKR
+321 KFANSADASKMQIE
-327 SPAVADKSEYV
+327 AVTYNNAASAN
-338 LSDSSYYMQVY
+338 
-349 DGSITPYRVT
+349 ITAYST
-359 SGPVK
+359 CANVK
-364 VRVYVEG
+364 VLVYVKG
-371 YVNNDDPDAYPY
+371 YETADSPH
-383 AEASIMIT
+383 AETMITVT
-391 DSTANGVSIDY
+391 DSTISSLQIGY
-402 KNESTKFKMNNGTYV
+402 KNSTTANKIADGSYV
-417 LACKDTNNGTDVVF
+417 LGYKDSTDKTGVDLS
-431 TDGTEIVTALTLKAT
+431 DGRRIVTSPVLAATVTSSKSGNEAVDAARVVWTVNNPSVATFADGSTETTASEVTLK
-446 VDSTNATADAKRV
+446 
-459 TWTTNA
+459 
-465 PEVARFGVNNSYTG
+465 
-479 DEATL
+479 
-484 TTTGA
+484 TTGA
-489 GSVTVTAEVDG
+489 GTVKITAKGDDKTAE
-500 KKATMTFTVWLARE
+500 MTLTVWQARE
-514 YDKIVTKPDIP
+514 YDNILTKPDIP
-525 TAISS
+525 SAVSDAKQAITKFCEQYASVELKNVYNGRASLKIQESTVQFVSNTSS
-530 REDAFNSFSQQLV
+530 AIKLKGTLDAF
-543 TVHLSRTDGTV
+543 D
-554 SLPMKNVQFMDSS
+554 
-567 TIQLK
+567 TINK
-572 GWIDGFDTLNRVAY
+572 IAY
-586 FPKTS
+586 FPATS
-591 GADVIESGTATVS
+591 GGDVITSSTASVS
-604 DIMIINQP
+604 SIMLIEEP
-612 QDATYKLNATVGTL
+612 QDATYKLNAAVGTL
-626 SVTASITG
+626 TVKASIIGTG
-634 TNKTLKTFTWYD
+634 KTLKTFTWYD
-646 NNNKAVKTES
+646 NNNKVVDTQTVTNSA
-656 VYSTSGTAVATRT
+656 STYTSTYT
-669 STLNLS
+669 STLNLA
-675 DFITSAGSYGFYCVI
+675 DFVTSAGTYGFKCVVT
-690 SGGNTGNNTST
+690 GGTNSST
-701 STINTRTA
+701 TDTIETRTA
-709 MITIGGDYNV
+709 IITIGGDYNV

-807 QKITVTVPAAE
+807 QKITVTVPTAE
-818 DVRLTL
+818 DVQLML
-824 EEDATYVMLDGGK
+824 EEDASYVMLDGGK

-948 GLSSVKFGTASD
+948 GLSSVRFGTASD

-1014 SNGEA
+1014 SNGEV

-1055 SSAYITITSVVG
+1055 SSAYITITRVTG

-1154 SVDFMSGNG
+1154 SVDFMYGNG

-1266 NGFADQSAVSSYAV
+1266 NGFADRSAVSSYAV

>member
-1 MENYEFERGALMKRT
+1 
-16 FGKILSFAL
+16 
-25 VLAMV
+25 
-30 LSMVPAVLAASATDT
+30 
-45 SAYLAPGSNETFTYS
+45 
-60 YTGTTGSAP
+60 
-69 NMAELF
+69 
-75 WVSSKEDVAT
+75 
-85 VTNSKAPNSSKETQ
+85 
-99 TVTAVSAGTTT
+99 
-110 ISVWKNEADYKKN
+110 
-123 GSNYY
+123 
-128 SGSALKTWTVTVTEW
+128 
-143 KVTLSFSGS
+143 
-152 SSGWYYG
+152 
-159 SGSSSTTTISAGE
+159 
-172 KKTLTATVTGP
+172 
-183 QGKVANAK
+183 
-191 VKFEVASGNQTMLHF
+191 
-206 DSLSSTGY
+206 
-214 SSTKDVTVS
+214 
-223 SGYSSTATSGTAAVD
+223 
-238 VYGGSKGGF
+238 
-247 VTITATIVGV
+247 
-257 DTSKNTNAK
+257 
-266 ATITPRVIGPES
+266 
-278 WTVSLPTAQQTM
+278 
-290 TIKKNDYSQ
+290 
-299 KLTPSVVT
+299 
-307 GNSSSTVSGAKFVY
+307 
-321 KFLEKR
+321 
-327 SPAVADKSEYV
+327 
-338 LSDSSYYMQVY
+338 
-349 DGSITPYRVT
+349 
-359 SGPVK
+359 
-364 VRVYVEG
+364 
-371 YVNNDDPDAYPY
+371 
-383 AEASIMIT
+383 
-391 DSTANGVSIDY
+391 
-402 KNESTKFKMNNGTYV
+402 
-417 LACKDTNNGTDVVF
+417 
-431 TDGTEIVTALTLKAT
+431 
-446 VDSTNATADAKRV
+446 
-459 TWTTNA
+459 
-465 PEVARFGVNNSYTG
+465 
-479 DEATL
+479 
-484 TTTGA
+484 
-489 GSVTVTAEVDG
+489 
-500 KKATMTFTVWLARE
+500 MTFTVWLARE

-525 TAISS
+525 TAISN
-530 REDAFNSFSQQLV
+530 REDAFNAFSQQYV

-554 SLPMKNVQFMDSS
+554 SLPMKDVQFVNSS

-572 GWIDGFDTLNRVAY
+572 GTIDGFDTLNRIAY
-586 FPKTS
+586 FPKS
-591 GADVIESGTATVS
+591 GVSDVIESGKATLS

-626 SVTASITG
+626 SVTASTQS
-634 TNKTLKTFTWYD
+634 NKKLTSFTWYD
-646 NNNKAVKTES
+646 NNDKAVKAETVS
-656 VYSTSGTAVATRT
+656 NKVTHT

-675 DFITSAGSYGFYCVI
+675 DFVTSAGTYGFYCVI
-690 SGGNTGNNTST
+690 NGSVN
-701 STINTRTA
+701 STIKTRTA
-709 MITIGGDYNV
+709 IITIGGDYNV

-818 DVRLTL
+818 DVRLML

-920 NAGTVA
+920 NAGTVS

-948 GLSSVKFGTASD
+948 GLSSVRFGTASD

-1014 SNGEA
+1014 SNGEV

-1027 NDTHSVYSTGATFK
+1027 NDTHPVYSTGATFK

-1055 SSAYITITSVVG
+1055 SSAYITITRVVG

-1154 SVDFMSGNG
+1154 SVDFMYGNG

>member
-1 MENYEFERGALMKRT
+1 MKRT

-30 LSMVPAVLAASATDT
+30 LAMVPAVLAAPKVGDAQYLALGETANLTCTGAKFWISSNPSAVSVTKT
-45 SAYLAPGSNETFTYS
+45 ATGRATITALSTTSSGWGYGTATISAYEKESD
-60 YTGTTGSAP
+60 YTS
-69 NMAELF
+69 
-75 WVSSKEDVAT
+75 
-85 VTNSKAPNSSKETQ
+85 TNY
-99 TVTAVSAGTTT
+99 
-110 ISVWKNEADYKKN
+110 ADRHD
-123 GSNYY
+123 
-128 SGSALKTWTVTVTEW
+128 ALMTWSVTVSEW
-143 KVTLSFSGS
+143 KVTLSLSGS
-152 SSGWYYG
+152 NSYYG
-159 SGSSSTTTISAGE
+159 STSTDIPAGQY
-172 KKTLTATVTGP
+172 KTLTATVTGP
-183 QGKVANAK
+183 QGKVKDAQ
-191 VKFEVASGNQTMLHF
+191 VKFSVADADMIHF
-206 DSLSSTGY
+206 DDLSSTD
-214 SSTKDVTVS
+214 TDIVKDVTVS
-223 SGYSSTATSGTAAVD
+223 GSNSSTATSGTTSVKL
-238 VYGGSKGGF
+238 YGGSKGGY
-247 VTITATIVGV
+247 VTVTAKIIYNNDAVNEKNENATATVRPYV
-257 DTSKNTNAK
+257 
-266 ATITPRVIGPES
+266 VGPEG
-278 WTVSLPTAQQTM
+278 WTVSLPDSQLAVTL
-290 TIKKNDYSQ
+290 KKGRNTNV
-299 KLTPSVVT
+299 LTPTLKTSS
-307 GNSSSTVSGAKFVY
+307 NSSAVSGTEFVY
-321 KFLEKR
+321 KFVTTEGGK
-327 SPAVADKSEYV
+327 EIE
-338 LSDSSYYMQVY
+338 SSTSTLMQIEPVTY
-349 DGSITPYRVT
+349 NNTASANITAYST
-359 SGPVK
+359 CANVK
-364 VRVYVEG
+364 VRVYVKG
-371 YVNNDDPDAYPY
+371 YETPGSPHADA
-383 AEASIMIT
+383 MITVT
-391 DSTANGVSIDY
+391 DSTISSLQIGY
-402 KNESTKFKMNNGTYV
+402 KNSTTANKIADGSYV
-417 LACKDTNNGTDVVF
+417 LGYKDSTDK
-431 TDGTEIVTALTLKAT
+431 DGVTLSDGRRIVTSPVLAATVTSSKSGNEAVDAARVVWTVNNPSVATFADGSTETTASEVTLK
-446 VDSTNATADAKRV
+446 
-459 TWTTNA
+459 
-465 PEVARFGVNNSYTG
+465 
-479 DEATL
+479 
-484 TTTGA
+484 TTGA
-489 GSVTVTAEVDG
+489 GTVKITAKGDDKTAE
-500 KKATMTFTVWLARE
+500 MTLTVWQARE
-514 YDKIVTKPDIP
+514 YDNILTKPDIP
-525 TAISS
+525 SAVSDAKQAITKFCEQYASVELKNVYNGRASLKIQESTVQFVSNTSS
-530 REDAFNSFSQQLV
+530 AIKLKGTLDAF
-543 TVHLSRTDGTV
+543 D
-554 SLPMKNVQFMDSS
+554 
-567 TIQLK
+567 TINK
-572 GWIDGFDTLNRVAY
+572 IAY
-586 FPKTS
+586 FPATS
-591 GADVIESGTATVS
+591 GGDVITSSTASVS
-604 DIMIINQP
+604 SIMLIEEP
-612 QDATYKLNATVGTL
+612 QDATYKLNAAVGTL
-626 SVTASITG
+626 TVKASIIGTG
-634 TNKTLKTFTWYD
+634 KTLKTFTWYD
-646 NNNKAVKTES
+646 NNNKVVDTQTVTNSA
-656 VYSTSGTAVATRT
+656 STYT
-669 STLNLS
+669 STLNLA
-675 DFITSAGSYGFYCVI
+675 DFVTSAGTYGFKCVI
-690 SGGNTGNNTST
+690 TGGTDRVTE
-701 STINTRTA
+701 TIETRTA
-709 MITIGGDYNV
+709 IITIGGDYNV

-767 SDVVTLNSR
+767 GDVVALNSR

-807 QKITVTVPAAE
+807 QKITVTVPAAQ
-818 DVRLTL
+818 DVQLML
-824 EEDATYVMLDGGK
+824 EEDASYVMLDGGK

-907 SGQIATGKLVIMT
+907 SGQIATGKIVVMT

-948 GLSSVKFGTASD
+948 GLSYVRFGTASD

-1055 SSAYITITSVVG
+1055 SSAYITITRVTG

-1112 KTVEVNYTINGSDKG
+1112 KTVEVSYTINGSDKG

-1154 SVDFMSGNG
+1154 SVDFMYGNG

-1291 ITGVSTNGRTTLS
+1291 ITGVSTNDRTTLS

>member
-1 MENYEFERGALMKRT
+1 MKHT

-60 YTGTTGSAP
+60 YSGSGSPP

-75 WVSSKEDVAT
+75 WVSSRTDVAT
-85 VTNSKAPNSSKETQ
+85 VTNNAAANSDKGTQ
-99 TVTAVSAGTTT
+99 TVEAVAAGSTT

-123 GSNYY
+123 GNNYY
-128 SGSALKTWTVTVTEW
+128 SSSALKTWTVTVTEW
-143 KVTLSFSGS
+143 TVKLSFSGS
-152 SSGWYYG
+152 SSGWNYGYG
-159 SGSSSTTTISAGE
+159 STSTTMISAGE

-183 QGKVANAK
+183 QGKVANAQVEFK
-191 VKFEVASGNQTMLHF
+191 IASSDKEMLHF
-206 DSLSSTGY
+206 DSLSNTQT
-214 SSTKDVTVS
+214 SSKKGVTVS
-223 SGYSSTATSGTAAVD
+223 SGYGYSSTATSGTAAVD

-257 DTSKNTNAK
+257 DTSKNTNATT
-266 ATITPRVIGPES
+266 TITPRVIGPES
-278 WTVSLPTAQQTM
+278 WTVSLPTAQQSM
-290 TIKKNDYSQ
+290 TIKRTDYSQ

-307 GNSSSTVSGAKFVY
+307 GSSSSAVSGAKFVY
-321 KFLEKR
+321 RFVKSDGKLENT
-327 SPAVADKSEYV
+327 SV
-338 LSDSSYYMQVY
+338 YMQVY
-349 DGSITPYRVT
+349 TDGSITPYQVT
-359 SGPVK
+359 TEGPVR
-364 VRVYVEG
+364 VRAYVEG
-371 YVNNDDPDAYPY
+371 YVDNNNPEAYPY

-391 DSTANGVSIDY
+391 DSTANGLSIDY
-402 KNESTKFKMNNGTYV
+402 EQENTKFKMNNGTYV
-417 LACKDTNNGTDVVF
+417 LAYKDTNNGYDVDF
-431 TDGTEIVTALTLKAT
+431 TDGTSIVTKFSLKAT
-446 VDSTNATADAKRV
+446 VDSTNAAADAKRV
-459 TWTTNA
+459 TWTTND
-465 PEVARFGVNNSYTG
+465 PSVARFGTNNSYTG
-479 DEATL
+479 DVATL

-500 KKATMTFTVWLARE
+500 KKATMNFVVWQARE

-525 TAISS
+525 TAISN
-530 REDAFNSFSQQLV
+530 REDAFNAFSQQYV

-554 SLPMKNVQFMDSS
+554 SLPMKDVQFVNSS

-572 GWIDGFDTLNRVAY
+572 GTIDGFDTLNRIAY
-586 FPKTS
+586 FPKS
-591 GADVIESGTATVS
+591 GVSDVIESGKATLS

-626 SVTASITG
+626 SVTASTQNG
-634 TNKTLKTFTWYD
+634 KKLTSFTWYD
-646 NNNKAVKTES
+646 NNDKAVKAETVS
-656 VYSTSGTAVATRT
+656 NKVTHT

-675 DFITSAGSYGFYCVI
+675 DFVTSAGTYGFYCVI
-690 SGGNTGNNTST
+690 NGSNN
-701 STINTRTA
+701 STIKTRTA
-709 MITIGGDYNV
+709 IITIGGDYNV

-767 SDVVTLNSR
+767 GDVVALNSR
-776 TGSSVTLTA
+776 TGSSVTLIA

-818 DVRLTL
+818 DVRLML

-842 KKATSTTPSTFSF
+842 RKATSTTPSTFSF

-875 GNKYSASD
+875 GTKYSASD

-907 SGQIATGKLVIMT
+907 SGQIATGKLIIMT

-948 GLSSVKFGTASD
+948 GLSYVRFGTASD

-1041 SMAIADELAPESNA
+1041 SMAIADELAPESGA
-1055 SSAYITITSVVG
+1055 SSAYITITRVTG

-1154 SVDFMSGNG
+1154 SVDFMYGNG

>member
-1 MENYEFERGALMKRT
+1 MKRT

-30 LSMVPAVLAASATDT
+30 LSMVPAVLAATTTGDPQ
-45 SAYLAPGSNETFTYS
+45 YLALGDT
-60 YTGTTGSAP
+60 
-69 NMAELF
+69 AELTCTGAKY
-75 WVSSKEDVAT
+75 WVSSNPD
-85 VTNSKAPNSSKETQ
+85 
-99 TVTAVSAGTTT
+99 AVSVAMTKTGKATITALATTSSGWGYGGVT
-110 ISVWKNEADYKKN
+110 ISAYENKTDATGTYAQKKP
-123 GSNYY
+123 
-128 SGSALKTWTVTVTEW
+128 ALMTWSVAVSEW

-152 SSGWYYG
+152 NSGWNYG
-159 SGSSSTTTISAGE
+159 GSSSTTTISAGE

-191 VKFEVASGNQTMLHF
+191 VKFEVAAINKDMLHF

-223 SGYSSTATSGTAAVD
+223 SGYGYSSTATSGTAAVD

-257 DTSKNTNAK
+257 DTSKNTNATT
-266 ATITPRVIGPES
+266 TITPRVIGPES
-278 WTVSLPTAQQTM
+278 WTVSLPTAQQSM
-290 TIKKNDYSQ
+290 TIKRTDYSQ

-307 GNSSSTVSGAKFVY
+307 GSGSSAVSGAKFVY
-321 KFLEKR
+321 RFVNGDKLENTSK
-327 SPAVADKSEYV
+327 
-338 LSDSSYYMQVY
+338 YMQVY
-349 DGSITPYRVT
+349 TDGSITPYQVT
-359 SGPVK
+359 EGPVR
-364 VRVYVEG
+364 VRAYVEG
-371 YVNNDDPDAYPY
+371 YVDNKNPAAYPY

-391 DSTANGVSIDY
+391 DSTANGLSIDY
-402 KNESTKFKMNNGTYV
+402 EQENTKFKMNNGTYV
-417 LACKDTNNGTDVVF
+417 LAYKDTNNGYDVDF
-431 TDGTEIVTALTLKAT
+431 TDGTSIVTEFSLKAT
-446 VDSTNATADAKRV
+446 VDSTNAAADAKRV
-459 TWTTNA
+459 TWTTND
-465 PEVARFGVNNSYTG
+465 PSVARFGTNNSYTG
-479 DEATL
+479 DVATL

-500 KKATMTFTVWLARE
+500 KKATMTFTVWQARE
-514 YDKIVTKPDIP
+514 YDQIVTKPDIP
-525 TAISS
+525 TAISN
-530 REDAFNSFSQQLV
+530 REDAFNAFSQQYV

-554 SLPMKNVQFMDSS
+554 SLPMKDVQFVNSS

-572 GWIDGFDTLNRVAY
+572 GTIDGFDTLNRIAY
-586 FPKTS
+586 FPKS
-591 GADVIESGTATVS
+591 GVSDVIESGKATLS

-626 SVTASITG
+626 SVTASTQS
-634 TNKTLKTFTWYD
+634 NKKLTSFTWYD
-646 NNNKAVKTES
+646 NNDKAVKAETVS
-656 VYSTSGTAVATRT
+656 NKVTHT

-675 DFITSAGSYGFYCVI
+675 DFVTSAGTYGFYCVI
-690 SGGNTGNNTST
+690 NGSGN
-701 STINTRTA
+701 STIKTRTA
-709 MITIGGDYNV
+709 IITIGGDYNV

-818 DVRLTL
+818 DVRLML

-1135 QTASSKFTDV
+1135 QTASSRFTDV

-1154 SVDFMSGNG
+1154 SVDFMYGNG

-1251 LYRYAGSPAASSSAL
+1251 LYRYAGSPAASSSVL
-1266 NGFADQSAVSSYAV
+1266 NGFTDQSAVSSYAV

>member
-1 MENYEFERGALMKRT
+1 MKRT

-25 VLAMV
+25 VLAM
-30 LSMVPAVLAASATDT
+30 LLAMVPAVLAAPKVGDAQYLALGETANLTCTGAKFWISSNPSAVSVTKT
-45 SAYLAPGSNETFTYS
+45 ATGRATITALSTTSSGWGYGTATISAYEKESD
-60 YTGTTGSAP
+60 YTS
-69 NMAELF
+69 
-75 WVSSKEDVAT
+75 
-85 VTNSKAPNSSKETQ
+85 TNY
-99 TVTAVSAGTTT
+99 
-110 ISVWKNEADYKKN
+110 ADRHD
-123 GSNYY
+123 
-128 SGSALKTWTVTVTEW
+128 ALMTWSVTVSEW

-152 SSGWYYG
+152 SSGWNYG
-159 SGSSSTTTISAGE
+159 YGSSSTTTISAGE

-191 VKFEVASGNQTMLHF
+191 VKFEVAASNKDMLHF

-257 DTSKNTNAK
+257 DTSKNTNATT
-266 ATITPRVIGPES
+266 TITPRVIGPES

-290 TIKKNDYSQ
+290 TIKRTDYSQ

-307 GNSSSTVSGAKFVY
+307 GSGSSAVSGAKFVY
-321 KFLEKR
+321 RF
-327 SPAVADKSEYV
+327 VKSENE
-338 LSDSSYYMQVY
+338 LENTSKYMQVY
-349 DGSITPYRVT
+349 TDGSITPYQVT
-359 SGPVK
+359 TEGPVR
-364 VRVYVEG
+364 VRAYVEG
-371 YVNNDDPDAYPY
+371 YVDNNNPEAYPY
-383 AEASIMIT
+383 AEAAIMIT
-391 DSTANGVSIDY
+391 DSTANGLSIDY
-402 KNESTKFKMNNGTYV
+402 KNENTKFKMNNGTYV
-417 LACKDTNNGTDVVF
+417 LACKDTDNGKDVDF
-431 TDGTEIVTALTLKAT
+431 ADGTCIVTALDLKAT
-446 VDSTNATADAKRV
+446 VDSTNAAADAKRV
-459 TWTTNA
+459 TWKTDDA
-465 PEVARFGVNNSYTG
+465 SVARFGVNNSYTG
-479 DEATL
+479 DVATL
-484 TTTGA
+484 TTTGT
-489 GSVTVTAEVDG
+489 GRVTVTAEVDG
-500 KKATMTFTVWLARE
+500 KKDTMTFYVWQARE

-525 TAISS
+525 TAISN
-530 REDAFNSFSQQLV
+530 REDAFNAFSQQYV

-554 SLPMKNVQFMDSS
+554 SLPMKDVQFVNSS

-572 GWIDGFDTLNRVAY
+572 GTIDGFDTLNRIAY
-586 FPKTS
+586 FPKS
-591 GADVIESGTATVS
+591 GVSDVIQSGKAELS

-626 SVTASITG
+626 SVTASTQS
-634 TNKTLKTFTWYD
+634 NKKLTSFTWYD
-646 NNNKAVKTES
+646 NNDKAVKAEMVNNKVT
-656 VYSTSGTAVATRT
+656 YT

-675 DFITSAGSYGFYCVI
+675 DFVTSAGTYGFYCVI
-690 SGGNTGNNTST
+690 NGSGN
-701 STINTRTA
+701 STIKTRTA
-709 MITIGGDYNV
+709 IITIGGDYNV

-767 SDVVTLNSR
+767 GDVVALNSR
-776 TGSSVTLTA
+776 TGSSVTLIA

-807 QKITVTVPAAE
+807 QKITVTVPAAQ
-818 DVRLTL
+818 DVQLML
-824 EEDATYVMLDGGK
+824 EEDASYVMLDGGK

-907 SGQIATGKLVIMT
+907 SGQIATGKIVVMT

-948 GLSSVKFGTASD
+948 GLSYVRFGTASD

-1041 SMAIADELAPESNA
+1041 SMAIADELAPESGA
-1055 SSAYITITSVVG
+1055 SGAYITITRVTG

-1154 SVDFMSGNG
+1154 SVDFMYGNG

-1319 RFLTMEQ
+1319 RFLTMER

>member
-1 MENYEFERGALMKRT
+1 MEICSDKNYEFERGALMKRT

-30 LSMVPAVLAASATDT
+30 LAMVPAVLAAPKVGDAQYLALGETANLTCTGAKFWISSNPSAVSVTKT
-45 SAYLAPGSNETFTYS
+45 ATGRATITALSTTSSGWGYGTATISAYEKESD
-60 YTGTTGSAP
+60 YTS
-69 NMAELF
+69 
-75 WVSSKEDVAT
+75 
-85 VTNSKAPNSSKETQ
+85 TNY
-99 TVTAVSAGTTT
+99 
-110 ISVWKNEADYKKN
+110 ADRHD
-123 GSNYY
+123 
-128 SGSALKTWTVTVTEW
+128 ALMTWSVTVSEW
-143 KVTLSFSGS
+143 KVTLSLSGS
-152 SSGWYYG
+152 NSYYG
-159 SGSSSTTTISAGE
+159 STSTDIPAGQY
-172 KKTLTATVTGP
+172 KTLTATVTGP
-183 QGKVANAK
+183 QGKVKDAQ
-191 VKFEVASGNQTMLHF
+191 VKFSVADADMIHF
-206 DSLSSTGY
+206 DDLSRTG
-214 SSTKDVTVS
+214 TDIVKDVTVS
-223 SGYSSTATSGTAAVD
+223 GSNSSTATSGTTSVKL
-238 VYGGSKGGF
+238 YGGSKGGY
-247 VTITATIVGV
+247 VTVTAKIIYNNDAVNEKNENATATVRPYV
-257 DTSKNTNAK
+257 
-266 ATITPRVIGPES
+266 VGPEG
-278 WTVSLPTAQQTM
+278 WTVSLPDSQLAVTL
-290 TIKKNDYSQ
+290 KKGRNTNV
-299 KLTPSVVT
+299 LTPTLKTSS
-307 GNSSSTVSGAKFVY
+307 NSSAVSGTEFVY
-321 KFLEKR
+321 KFVTTEGGK
-327 SPAVADKSEYV
+327 EIE
-338 LSDSSYYMQVY
+338 SSTSTLMQIEPVTY
-349 DGSITPYRVT
+349 NNTASANITAYST
-359 SGPVK
+359 CANVK
-364 VRVYVEG
+364 VRVYVKG
-371 YVNNDDPDAYPY
+371 YETPGSPHADA
-383 AEASIMIT
+383 MITVT
-391 DSTANGVSIDY
+391 DSTISSLQIGY
-402 KNESTKFKMNNGTYV
+402 KNSTTANKIADGSYV
-417 LACKDTNNGTDVVF
+417 LGYKDSTDK
-431 TDGTEIVTALTLKAT
+431 DGVTLSDGRRIVTSPVLAATVTSSKSGNEAVDAARVVWTVNNPSVATFADGSTETTASEVTLK
-446 VDSTNATADAKRV
+446 
-459 TWTTNA
+459 
-465 PEVARFGVNNSYTG
+465 
-479 DEATL
+479 
-484 TTTGA
+484 TTGA
-489 GSVTVTAEVDG
+489 GTVKITAKGDDKTAE
-500 KKATMTFTVWLARE
+500 MTLTVWQARE
-514 YDKIVTKPDIP
+514 YDNILTKPDIP
-525 TAISS
+525 SAVSDAKQAITKFCEQYASVELKNVYNGRASLKIQESTVQFVSNTSS
-530 REDAFNSFSQQLV
+530 AIKLKGTLDAF
-543 TVHLSRTDGTV
+543 D
-554 SLPMKNVQFMDSS
+554 
-567 TIQLK
+567 TINK
-572 GWIDGFDTLNRVAY
+572 IAY
-586 FPKTS
+586 FPATS
-591 GADVIESGTATVS
+591 GGDVITSSTASVS
-604 DIMIINQP
+604 SIMLIEEP
-612 QDATYKLNATVGTL
+612 QDATYKLNAAVGTL
-626 SVTASITG
+626 TVKASIIGTG
-634 TNKTLKTFTWYD
+634 KTLKTFTWYD
-646 NNNKAVKTES
+646 NNNKVVDTQTVTNSA
-656 VYSTSGTAVATRT
+656 STYT
-669 STLNLS
+669 STLNLA
-675 DFITSAGSYGFYCVI
+675 DFVTSAGTYGFKCVI
-690 SGGNTGNNTST
+690 TGGTDRVTE
-701 STINTRTA
+701 TIETRTA
-709 MITIGGDYNV
+709 IITIGGDYNV

-767 SDVVTLNSR
+767 GDVVALNSR

-807 QKITVTVPAAE
+807 QKITVTVPAAQ
-818 DVRLTL
+818 DVQLML
-824 EEDATYVMLDGGK
+824 EEDASYVMLDGGK

-907 SGQIATGKLVIMT
+907 SGQIATGKIVVMT

-948 GLSSVKFGTASD
+948 GLSYVRFGTASD

-1055 SSAYITITSVVG
+1055 SSAYITITRVTG

-1112 KTVEVNYTINGSDKG
+1112 KTVEVSYTINGSDKG

-1154 SVDFMSGNG
+1154 SVDFMYGNG

-1266 NGFADQSAVSSYAV
+1266 NGFADRSAVSSYAV

>member
-30 LSMVPAVLAASATDT
+30 LSMVPAVLAAPKVGDAQYLALGETANLTCTGAKFWISSNPSAVSVTKT
-45 SAYLAPGSNETFTYS
+45 ATGRAAITALSTTSSGWGYGTATISAYEKESD
-60 YTGTTGSAP
+60 YTS
-69 NMAELF
+69 
-75 WVSSKEDVAT
+75 
-85 VTNSKAPNSSKETQ
+85 TNY
-99 TVTAVSAGTTT
+99 
-110 ISVWKNEADYKKN
+110 ADRHD
-123 GSNYY
+123 
-128 SGSALKTWTVTVTEW
+128 ALMTWSVTVSEW

-152 SSGWYYG
+152 SSGWNYG
-159 SGSSSTTTISAGE
+159 YGSSSTTTISAGE

-191 VKFEVASGNQTMLHF
+191 VKFEVAASNKDMLHF

-247 VTITATIVGV
+247 VTITAKIVGV
-257 DTSKNTNAK
+257 DTSKNTNATT
-266 ATITPRVIGPES
+266 TITPRVIGPES

-290 TIKKNDYSQ
+290 TIKRTDYSQ

-307 GNSSSTVSGAKFVY
+307 GSGSSAVSGAKFVY
-321 KFLEKR
+321 RF
-327 SPAVADKSEYV
+327 VKSENE
-338 LSDSSYYMQVY
+338 LENTSKYMQVY
-349 DGSITPYRVT
+349 TDGSITPYQVT
-359 SGPVK
+359 TEGPVR
-364 VRVYVEG
+364 VRAYVEG
-371 YVNNDDPDAYPY
+371 YVDNNNPEAYPY
-383 AEASIMIT
+383 AEAAIMIT
-391 DSTANGVSIDY
+391 DSTANGLSIDY
-402 KNESTKFKMNNGTYV
+402 KNENTKFKMNNGTYV
-417 LACKDTNNGTDVVF
+417 LACKDTDNGKDVDF
-431 TDGTEIVTALTLKAT
+431 ADGTCIVTALDLKAT
-446 VDSTNATADAKRV
+446 VDSTNAAADAKRV
-459 TWTTNA
+459 TWKTDDA
-465 PEVARFGVNNSYTG
+465 SVARFGVNNSYTG
-479 DEATL
+479 DVATL
-484 TTTGA
+484 TTTGT
-489 GSVTVTAEVDG
+489 GRVTVTAEVDG
-500 KKATMTFTVWLARE
+500 KKDTMTFYVWQARE

-525 TAISS
+525 TAISN
-530 REDAFNSFSQQLV
+530 REDAFNAFSQQYV

-554 SLPMKNVQFMDSS
+554 SLPMKDVQFVNSS

-572 GWIDGFDTLNRVAY
+572 GTIDGFDTLNRIAY
-586 FPKTS
+586 FPKS
-591 GADVIESGTATVS
+591 GVSDVIQSGKAELS

-626 SVTASITG
+626 SVTASTQS
-634 TNKTLKTFTWYD
+634 NKKLTSFTWYD
-646 NNNKAVKTES
+646 NNDKAVKAEMVNNKVT
-656 VYSTSGTAVATRT
+656 YT

-675 DFITSAGSYGFYCVI
+675 DFVTSAGTYGFYCVI
-690 SGGNTGNNTST
+690 NGSGN
-701 STINTRTA
+701 STIKTRTA
-709 MITIGGDYNV
+709 IITIGGDYNV

-818 DVRLTL
+818 DVRLML
-824 EEDATYVMLDGGK
+824 EEDASYVMLDGGK

-948 GLSSVKFGTASD
+948 GLSYVRFGTASD

-1135 QTASSKFTDV
+1135 QTASSRFTDV

-1154 SVDFMSGNG
+1154 SVDFMYGNG

>member
-1 MENYEFERGALMKRT
+1 MKRT

-25 VLAMV
+25 VLAML
-30 LSMVPAVLAASATDT
+30 LSMVPAVLAATT
-45 SAYLAPGSNETFTYS
+45 TGNPQYLALGDT
-60 YTGTTGSAP
+60 
-69 NMAELF
+69 AELTCTGAKY
-75 WVSSKEDVAT
+75 WVSS
-85 VTNSKAPNSSKETQ
+85 NPS
-99 TVTAVSAGTTT
+99 AVSVTKTATGRATITALSTTSSGWGYGTAT
-110 ISVWKNEADYKKN
+110 ISAYEKESDYTSTNYADRHD
-123 GSNYY
+123 
-128 SGSALKTWTVTVTEW
+128 ARMTWSVTVSEW

-152 SSGWYYG
+152 SSGWNYG
-159 SGSSSTTTISAGE
+159 YGSSSTTTISAGE

-191 VKFEVASGNQTMLHF
+191 VKFEVAASNKDMLHF

-257 DTSKNTNAK
+257 DTSKNTNATT
-266 ATITPRVIGPES
+266 TITPRVIGPES
-278 WTVSLPTAQQTM
+278 WTVSLPTAQQSM
-290 TIKKNDYSQ
+290 TIKRTDYSQ

-307 GNSSSTVSGAKFVY
+307 GSGSSAVSGAKFVY
-321 KFLEKR
+321 RF
-327 SPAVADKSEYV
+327 VKSENE
-338 LSDSSYYMQVY
+338 LENTSKYMQVY
-349 DGSITPYRVT
+349 TDGSITPYQVT
-359 SGPVK
+359 TEGPVR
-364 VRVYVEG
+364 VRAYVEG
-371 YVNNDDPDAYPY
+371 YVDNNNPEAYPY
-383 AEASIMIT
+383 AEAAIMIT

-402 KNESTKFKMNNGTYV
+402 KTEETKFKMNNGTYV
-417 LACKDTNNGTDVVF
+417 LAYKDTNNNEGYAFNDADQTR
-431 TDGTEIVTALTLKAT
+431 IVTALELKAT
-446 VDSTNATADAKRV
+446 VDSTSAAADAKRV
-459 TWTTNA
+459 TWTTND
-465 PEVARFGVNNSYTG
+465 PSVARFGTNNSYTG
-479 DEATL
+479 DEAIL
-484 TTTGA
+484 MTTGA

-500 KKATMTFTVWLARE
+500 KKATMNFVVWQARE
-514 YDKIVTKPDIP
+514 YDEIVTKPDIP

-530 REDAFNSFSQQLV
+530 REDAFNAFSEQYV

-554 SLPMKNVQFMDSS
+554 SLPMKDVQFVDSS
-567 TIQLK
+567 KIQLK
-572 GWIDGFDTLNRVAY
+572 GWINGFDKLNRIAY
-586 FPKTS
+586 FPKS
-591 GADVIESGTATVS
+591 GVSDVITSREAKLSN
-604 DIMIINQP
+604 IMIINQP

-626 SVTASITG
+626 SVTASIQN
-634 TNKTLKTFTWYD
+634 NKKLTSFTWYD
-646 NNNKAVKTES
+646 NNDKAVKTETVS
-656 VYSTSGTAVATRT
+656 DKVTHT

-675 DFITSAGSYGFYCVI
+675 DFVTSAGTYGFYCVI
-690 SGGNTGNNTST
+690 NGSDS
-701 STINTRTA
+701 STIKTRTA
-709 MITIGGDYNV
+709 IITIGGDYNV

-727 VKPGDTVTL
+727 VKPGNTVTL

-818 DVRLTL
+818 DVRLML
-824 EEDATYVMLDGGK
+824 EEDASYVMLDGGK

-948 GLSSVKFGTASD
+948 GLSYVRFGTASD

-1014 SNGEA
+1014 SNGEV

-1055 SSAYITITSVVG
+1055 SSAYITITRVVG

-1154 SVDFMSGNG
+1154 SVDFMYGNG